1 MNIKPKKK
9 KEQVSDSIALNK
21 QSANKQSAPQQ
32 SYSRSIPK
40 KEAVSKRVSAQR
52 QAATQPSRT
61 NTYSQNRQS
70 SNWKWY
76 SGATPTARETY
87 AQMYRTANGDRA
99 KFEELEGL
107 YAQERAT
114 IGSPIYNPYTEAT
127 NYKAIQGLADL
138 GVDMSGGVTQEW
150 LNQNIGLL
158 GDKRTTTTGYNA
170 AAPTKKSSAAENAAY
185 WYQTLQNAEE
195 RTQAAE
201 TENAQLA
208 ADVKYWV
215 DRGYSDKAIIEKIR
229 RDFDS
234 NYKTLSKMDEER
246 NAGSALILNR
256 PIDYSGDDTL
266 YGMIWAARNNDQSG
280 DYFTDAVRY
289 TLGQGNKYQYNAA
302 SEAARDPS
310 NYEGYHPY
318 SMGSTVED
326 WNKLT
331 GLNRIDDEKLEA
343 NRGMLSG
350 TDAQV
355 KAWQNAFEANE
366 NSKQAT
372 EQLAALDAWVD
383 QQARRGKTADEIIA
397 MLDSYIDPADGKPDS
412 NYSVLAKM
420 EKARKMGSYIP
431 MGDSLN
437 FTLPQYREHVRD
449 VVNSYGDLDGAEVN
463 EAEAE
468 KNPANY
474 EKYNPYVSSTVDD
487 WSKLTNGAPI
497 DDETLE
503 ANRGMLAGPED
514 EAKAWRN
521 AYKAREN
528 GKQASAQLAALDEW
542 VDTRINRGKTAD
554 EIIAELDGLIDPSA
568 EDGNP
573 DSDYSMLAKMEKARK
588 TGESI
593 LMDGSVDFTL
603 PNYRASIVERVQARD
618 AELAETARQEARANG
633 AASDW
638 TNFWT
643 GSIGDEADK
652 VLDIPA
658 QKDSGD
664 MLREY
669 IRRNYGVD
677 VASFT
682 DEELK
687 AWDDARKATINA
699 KNLGESREAAEAK
712 SYELMEMASALA
724 ESDRAK
730 AYSAEARPA
739 NADVAA
745 IAEIVP
751 KAVAPAYDPKKSI
764 AYTSVYGDGSE
775 PREGMADMNA
785 TPQRYEIGA
794 GGGGE
799 EPEVERGS
807 EDATPRSPE
816 SEAYMA
822 MCSGGQWDA
831 TAYRWAM
838 NRSTNP
844 DGLRAELING
854 IEQIRRGNISPDEAG
869 LAGSWYNEFEH
880 LFSGYDTQW
889 VATNSIMGASRRA
902 YDPRD
907 DYGEALG
914 GALKSAASAFNN
926 GDNGALTEDEYTGIM
941 LDLSRMTEIVDG
953 VSEDVGQRGSATS
966 DMLVQELN
974 LTGAIADVQARIDSA
989 VQQKNTEDA
998 QLAEAGYSSTRN
1010 ALTAMFDGEIDQ
1022 EQQATLAQAQY
1033 TEISEAA
1040 KDDAVYNEMQDAINL
1055 SLDYNTLADRGYIP
1069 NARYGLEA
1077 DTEITAKA
1085 DAYASGVKALARA
1098 KLDQDMKYATAAGMT
1113 LEEYYQAYSKA
1124 AKTGESLIADA
1135 EREYNEAWGIDFKGS
1150 VQAILEANMRIAQ
1163 GEAPQAETAAQ
1174 EQSAKEDGEIGVYG
1188 DIALGID
1195 QGMRGID
1202 KGLLAIVNNLSEP
1215 EVNSPATR
1223 EILIKQ
1229 YDGDAKKRRSDLLEM
1244 VEAMPDVPYKEELRV
1259 RIETT
1264 PDIWSIGDN
1273 KLSTWSR
1280 GQIQAADADM
1290 QAIGE
1295 LVERYGTSA
1304 DKYVMQAA
1312 SGVASSTTL
1321 MAGSALASAGFVPF
1335 LGEGLGNLA
1344 GSIVA
1349 AIPEGSEMT
1358 YDLRDQG
1365 VDTDAAFYAGLAYT
1379 IFSGAT
1385 EDLMDI
1391 GYNASAK
1398 GRYAMRE
1405 MFNEG
1410 FWHTWRTN
1418 PKIAARASAAI
1429 LASFAGNA
1437 LGEGAQEA
1445 VQSLGGSMLE
1455 NIATGKPL
1463 LSESDFEAALGEGI
1477 AALPSSAILG
1487 LAGGGYIE
1495 ANPYIDEHGNM
1506 LTYAEAKAMPD
1517 FDGTVANNV
1526 IEHQTT
1532 QQAVQDAS
1540 ADLNALIQSSEYQA
1554 VQQTQV
1560 EADTAMQ
1567 QAQQAEAEAQNT
1579 RQRERALSDQLQTAT
1594 DEMLAADVVTEEMTD
1609 NIAALSEAL
1618 PEATNARIEAERKAA
1633 ELTAV
1638 AAEVSQR
1645 AEATAN
1651 AIQAQYTQIM
1661 ETAKSNARQ
1670 FVLDRFFHGAT
1681 AEQRAVY
1688 ENYLEKTAEL
1698 TEAKSQL
1705 YNAKIAA
1712 EKYGAIADSKYGSA
1726 AQTAYGRALN
1736 IVDRLSDEVAALN
1749 EQADA
1754 LYDAKYEAIPDAE
1767 TDAEFAKAEARSY
1780 AEKAAQEAQADPMN
1794 VRKQM
1799 AADLAAKRL
1808 QSETAAAELAGK
1820 TADIAARL
1828 ESRDSATRQAALTEY
1843 KTLLDQANTTAQA
1856 TEAAQQQYAATD
1868 RTQTELNE
1876 AIADFKQYTNTDLTV
1891 DGAPKHDAAVAA
1903 YERLQNALRDAD
1915 IADAQNELARVTELL
1930 TADNADTQQAF
1941 TEAGSR
1947 LNELLQAKD
1956 SYTGETSAAR
1966 QAAVATALQNGG
1978 LEQLQRAINS
1988 HERADVI
1995 QTLSGIAVQSQ
2006 ENARALRTL
2015 AGIQDTTAQ
2024 LTVKGDTGAT
2034 GQPGLT
2040 RAYAE
2045 SSVKLNDDQKTQM
2058 QILDAFAKDA
2068 NIEIV
2073 VHPTVSTVEGAVN
2086 GAYIEGNVIHIGLDA
2101 IDQGYVQAGFHGTVH
2116 WIAQNAQTNPD
2127 AYSGLEQTVFDAL
2140 RENGADIDSL
2150 VRQRIE
2156 QYAQNGVNIS
2166 EQAAREEIVAE
2177 SCGMVLTDKQNMLK
2191 FAQEHKSAFQ
2201 AVMDGF
2207 VRFWEK
2213 LKSIAVSIGNK
2224 NQRAE
2229 MQALLGKDSALQ
2241 KIYDNFMAAAKETG
2255 STIIDPQIQE
2265 EAAQSYE
2272 FDASETMQNVQ
2283 DDAANEAQYSLN
2295 LDSQLADAAIKKNAK
2310 LKDGQKNVSDET
2322 LQAARQIRTELQQFM
2337 LENADNLHLPED
2349 KLGQTVFSNSS
2360 YGKTVENSL
2369 ICPRTMALDYLM
2381 DEISDTLG
2389 RPLTVA
2395 EQTYIS
2401 QDVIG
2406 MAQLKEPQC
2415 AYCYVAADR
2424 AAYREYL
2431 GDYINQRDAVL
2442 EKYRSGSMTRDA
2454 LYADFLNGRK
2464 DTPNMRN
2471 RFDMWLANEDS
2482 GAQVLSSADLAN
2494 IDKLTDLE
2502 ASQYAGIKTGE
2513 APLASVIS
2521 DADNFKAQLVDAMQ
2535 YTQAASWAK
2544 KRVKYAAYDGSIL
2557 KIPRRTVDKLNSMYG
2572 LRFYSFSDASPAY
2585 ALENMQMINDAAVMG
2600 FKGLGY
2606 TKVAWWADMVAESG
2620 MNVNVSVFG
2629 HEINGQIVEDNLMG
2643 ASWQDVQA
2651 LRERHPNVGAVFV
2664 ATNDNLVDWALAQDW
2679 IDVVI
2684 PYHLVRT
2691 GKVVADILN
2700 YTNYTDVSGDKK
2712 TDAWDKHSNVASISA
2727 AMHNND
2733 MQTYLQLCEE
2743 NNLTPR
2749 FEKWINNPNYMKLV
2763 NETRQ
2768 SVTESKAMQP
2778 ITSQG
2783 ALDVAKRELNTMAEN
2798 GGFYV
2803 PIGGSQER
2811 ASELAGEL
2819 AQKVQNGDYER
2830 ASYSMNPS
2838 VLSDMQQRDTE
2849 SAINYLA
2856 GQLVDNGPR
2865 AAEIAK
2871 ALANMNQSA
2880 STGRETQGIRR
2891 DMGIFRKDR
2900 SSATQ
2905 QNQRGDVQ
2913 NPIQI
2918 MRDLTDSIQVGYNPG
2933 GQMSANGAR
2942 VNSNVMGF
2950 YNERARAI
2958 TTRTSEAGDLAIG
2971 LHEFGHAAQARLENL
2986 HANDAMLNALPTT
2999 VKQNYAQAELDG
3011 EAVAEFV
3018 VDYMYGRDRA
3028 VATAGE
3034 EYVRD
3039 FERQMRSDPELLK
3052 AVTRGRDQVTLWN
3065 TADTGTKIR
3074 AMMSETSAHKQRK
3087 GGISNLLS
3095 EINRQVFDYMA
3106 PAKQVSDELY
3116 EAAQWSASASK
3127 RAEVVLTQN
3136 LIDPEGNIVGE
3147 SLSQRLADAGA
3158 TQEMYRDVAEY
3169 ALARH
3174 AIDRDR
3180 AGKPVFDVHEITAQD
3195 LRNYVT
3201 DVEAKHPEVV
3211 RAADAMVGF
3220 WQDFFD
3226 AWMVQTG
3233 MVDQSTV
3240 DTMRQMYPN
3249 YVPTFRV
3256 MDENFGKK
3264 NGAGSSF
3271 TLRAAKQGGSSLEV
3285 INPIYGITRMTQQV
3299 VNTVSQNQVA
3309 RIFHEAMQQGDF
3321 GWLATREAAD
3331 MRAVNVDTSKA
3342 GYALAD
3348 LYENLTAS
3356 GADVD
3361 PTAFEDFYDTLAS
3374 MRQSWTNPGWNKGA
3388 NVISGVDAD
3397 GKRFF
3402 YKIKDKGMYELL
3414 SGSANTMVLGSKLIV
3429 NAKNTF
3435 TRLTTSSNPFFALK
3449 NAARDFQVSVN
3460 TGTWAVTYV
3469 DGAVKWARA
3478 FHEALHN
3485 SKEFAEWRNMGG
3497 GEHTRLSSETGAKT
3511 RQLVDT
3517 LFKSQRRVT
3526 PSKIKDALI
3535 QTVTLEKFNNL
3546 IENTSRFAEYRFG
3559 RHDTSTFEGRREA
3572 FMASQDVTTNFATHG
3587 ASALLRGINRIVPF
3601 CNATMQGLSKDINII
3616 KNAFNKDGSV
3626 RARSWEAIGKTALNV
3641 GLTAALQA
3649 ALIGAFSGGDDDRT
3663 KEEYG
3668 ILSEE
3673 MSAGNLIIP
3682 IPKWLI
3688 GISGFDRPYIR
3699 IPIAQGPLTRSI
3711 YAAGLQIMSDVA
3723 NMDEMS
3729 VDMHRTAQA
3738 ILRDSLPDGSIF
3750 QALIDAKYNKTWD
3763 GRNIVSDYV
3772 LKRSVPNQYN
3782 NDTLEVF
3789 KTVSKWLYGAGIEI
3803 SPAVMQYVTEQ
3814 YTGFVGKLIIPMLS
3828 GNRYTGER
3836 SFEQSLK
3843 NLGYSILKNYT
3854 IDPLTS
3860 TDLTNDYSAA
3870 KTIATAIQYDAQN
3883 GDPVLA
3889 LSDLLTDAEREEA
3902 IEIATKLQ
3910 KKGGVFYDADREIKE
3925 YWGEISNIRQSDLT
3939 DAEKGQQIR
3948 EIRYDIDKVME
3959 AALAD
3964 WEEYKMYYIDH
3975 DTLAIAAT
3983 EAIRKGRP

>member
-21 QSANKQSAPQQ
+21 QSAPQQ
-32 SYSRSIPK
+32 SYSRSMPK

-52 QAATQPSRT
+52 RAATQPSRT

-138 GVDMSGGVTQEW
+138 GIDMSGGVTQEW

-158 GDKRTTTTGYNA
+158 GDKRTTATGYNA
-170 AAPTKKSSAAENAAY
+170 APPTSKSTATNDVAY

-208 ADVKYWV
+208 ADIKYWV

-331 GLNRIDDEKLEA
+331 GLNRIDDETLEA

-372 EQLAALDAWVD
+372 EQLAALDEWT
-383 QQARRGKTADEIIA
+383 QKQIERGKSADEIIA

-412 NYSVLAKM
+412 DYATLAKM
-420 EKARKMGSYIP
+420 EKARKMGSYIS
-431 MGDSLN
+431 MGDSID
-437 FTLPQYREHVRD
+437 FTLPQYREKIRAAVQQR
-449 VVNSYGDLDGAEVN
+449 
-463 EAEAE
+463 
-468 KNPANY
+468 
-474 EKYNPYVSSTVDD
+474 
-487 WSKLTNGAPI
+487 
-497 DDETLE
+497 DDE
-503 ANRGMLAGPED
+503 AA
-514 EAKAWRN
+514 
-521 AYKAREN
+521 
-528 GKQASAQLAALDEW
+528 QA
-542 VDTRINRGKTAD
+542 
-554 EIIAELDGLIDPSA
+554 AE
-568 EDGNP
+568 E
-573 DSDYSMLAKMEKARK
+573 
-588 TGESI
+588 
-593 LMDGSVDFTL
+593 
-603 PNYRASIVERVQARD
+603 QAIKD
-618 AELAETARQEARANG
+618 G
-633 AASDW
+633 AASGW
-638 TNFWT
+638 SAFWT
-643 GSIGDEADK
+643 GSVGEESDK
-652 VLDIPA
+652 VLKSKNPDA
-658 QKDSGD
+658 KGSLHEY
-664 MLREY
+664 MRE
-669 IRRNYGVD
+669 NYGVD
-677 VASFT
+677 ADDFT
-682 DEELK
+682 YEELEK
-687 AWDDARKATINA
+687 WSAA
-699 KNLGESREAAEAK
+699 REATRAAKDKPSQEARENAEMLSNEAMKMAK
-712 SYELMEMASALA
+712 GIA
-724 ESDRAK
+724 ESDRAHEYK
-730 AYSAEARPA
+730 EETQPA
-739 NADVAA
+739 PETAAQTNVDTSLLADVVPEAA
-745 IAEIVP
+745 AH
-751 KAVAPAYDPKKSI
+751 AYDPKKSV
-764 AYTSVYGDGSE
+764 AYASVYGDGSE

-794 GGGGE
+794 GGGGA
-799 EPEVERGS
+799 PEVKRGS

-822 MCSGGQWDA
+822 MCSGGQWDS

-941 LDLSRMTEIVDG
+941 LDLSRMAEIVDG
-953 VSEDVGQRGSATS
+953 VSEDVGQRGGATS

-1040 KDDAVYNEMQDAINL
+1040 KDDAVYGEMQNAINL
-1055 SLDYNTLADRGYIP
+1055 SLNYNTLADRGYIP

-1113 LEEYYQAYSKA
+1113 LEEYYQAYPKA

-1135 EREYNEAWGIDFKGS
+1135 EREYNEAWGVDFKGS
-1150 VQAILEANMRIAQ
+1150 VQAILEVNMRIAQ
-1163 GEAPQAETAAQ
+1163 GEAPQAETTAQ

-1244 VEAMPDVPYKEELRV
+1244 VEAMPDVPYKEELRA

-1365 VDTDAAFYAGLAYT
+1365 VDADAAFYAGLAYT

-1445 VQSLGGSMLE
+1445 VQSLGGSMLK

-1506 LTYAEAKAMPD
+1506 LSYAEAKAMPD

-1618 PEATNARIEAERKAA
+1618 PEATNARIEAERKTA

-1681 AEQRAVY
+1681 EEQRAAY
-1688 ENYLEKTAEL
+1688 ESYLEKTAEL

-1705 YNAKIAA
+1705 RNAKIAA

-1767 TDAEFAKAEARSY
+1767 TDAEFVKAEARSY

-1808 QSETAAAELAGK
+1808 QSATAAAELAGK

-1843 KTLLDQANTTAQA
+1843 KALLDQANTTAQA

-1868 RTQTELNE
+1868 RTQAELNE
-1876 AIADFKQYTNTDLTV
+1876 AIADFKQYTNADLTV

-1941 TEAGSR
+1941 TEAGNR

-1978 LEQLQRAINS
+1978 LEQLQQAINS
-1988 HERADVI
+1988 HERADVM
-1995 QTLSGIAVQSQ
+1995 QTLSGIAAQSQ

-2045 SSVKLNDDQKTQM
+2045 SSVKLNGDQKTQM
-2058 QILDAFAKDA
+2058 QILDAFAKDS
-2068 NIEIV
+2068 NLEIV
-2073 VHPTVSTVEGAVN
+2073 VHPSVSTVEGAVN

-2101 IDQGYVQAGFHGTVH
+2101 IDQGYVQAGFHEAVH

-2177 SCGMVLTDKQNMLK
+2177 SCGMVLTDAQNMLK

-2201 AVMDGF
+2201 AVMDKF
-2207 VRFWEK
+2207 IQFWEK
-2213 LKSIAVSIGNK
+2213 LKSIAASIGNK
-2224 NQRAE
+2224 NQRTE
-2229 MQALLGKDSALQ
+2229 MQTLLGKDSALQ

-2255 STIIDPQIQE
+2255 TLMQARLSEALAMQQAGTAQPEVQEVPHIHIDQYEDSNMDTKATEPFFNAHRADSDSWARACAYGMAEYILNDVQESLPGERIYVPNMYAANDGPSSSVYGGGRLGQKRQTTSLIATYKDSYGWTWSQMEQYLSEFADAMADNGNLKNTKTMRRVEMMVDDALTNGYTDLRNRRINPSIDYVEWKAGLDGSLQNGVEKLTDMDGVAFLEAVMGE
-2265 EAAQSYE
+2265 EASGMNSIRDFE
-2272 FDASETMQNVQ
+2272 GQNE
-2283 DDAANEAQYSLN
+2283 EAKYSLN
-2295 LDSQLADAAIKKNAK
+2295 KSF
-2310 LKDGQKNVSDET
+2310 EE
-2322 LQAARQIRTELQQFM
+2322 QIEELQNGTFPRNDHLYVMDTPQALIEAGLDQLPILMTQKHANSVMQASGTDNVNYHGLGKNGMSALPQAIANSALVIRAPGYNDRVIAFTDM
-2337 LENADNLHLPED
+2337 KDNNGNTIIAPIVLDVRGRWNNATINANLLA
-2349 KLGQTVFSNSS
+2349 TA
-2360 YGKTVENSL
+2360 YGKNNIKNML
-2369 ICPRTMALDYLM
+2369 I
-2381 DEISDTLG
+2381 
-2389 RPLTVA
+2389 
-2395 EQTYIS
+2395 
-2401 QDVIG
+2401 
-2406 MAQLKEPQC
+2406 
-2415 AYCYVAADR
+2415 
-2424 AAYREYL
+2424 
-2431 GDYINQRDAVL
+2431 NAVMKN
-2442 EKYRSGSMTRDA
+2442 EV
-2454 LYADFLNGRK
+2454 LYADKKRSYELGQSVGVQFPKKLAELASSRSIRDFAPDVNTSEKFSLNTG
-2464 DTPNMRN
+2464 
-2471 RFDMWLANEDS
+2471 
-2482 GAQVLSSADLAN
+2482 V
-2494 IDKLTDLE
+2494 LE
-2502 ASQYAGIKTGE
+2502 A
-2513 APLASVIS
+2513 
-2521 DADNFKAQLVDAMQ
+2521 
-2535 YTQAASWAK
+2535 
-2544 KRVKYAAYDGSIL
+2544 
-2557 KIPRRTVDKLNSMYG
+2557 
-2572 LRFYSFSDASPAY
+2572 
-2585 ALENMQMINDAAVMG
+2585 
-2600 FKGLGY
+2600 
-2606 TKVAWWADMVAESG
+2606 
-2620 MNVNVSVFG
+2620 
-2629 HEINGQIVEDNLMG
+2629 
-2643 ASWQDVQA
+2643 
-2651 LRERHPNVGAVFV
+2651 
-2664 ATNDNLVDWALAQDW
+2664 
-2679 IDVVI
+2679 
-2684 PYHLVRT
+2684 
-2691 GKVVADILN
+2691 
-2700 YTNYTDVSGDKK
+2700 
-2712 TDAWDKHSNVASISA
+2712 
-2727 AMHNND
+2727 
-2733 MQTYLQLCEE
+2733 
-2743 NNLTPR
+2743 
-2749 FEKWINNPNYMKLV
+2749 
-2763 NETRQ
+2763 
-2768 SVTESKAMQP
+2768 
-2778 ITSQG
+2778 
-2783 ALDVAKRELNTMAEN
+2783 
-2798 GGFYV
+2798 
-2803 PIGGSQER
+2803 
-2811 ASELAGEL
+2811 
-2819 AQKVQNGDYER
+2819 QN
-2830 ASYSMNPS
+2830 
-2838 VLSDMQQRDTE
+2838 QRDTE

-2871 ALANMNQSA
+2871 ALSGMQQTSEAIPGIQRNMNMGNNYRSDRNATRQDQVQ
-2880 STGRETQGIRR
+2880 RE
-2891 DMGIFRKDR
+2891 
-2900 SSATQ
+2900 
-2905 QNQRGDVQ
+2905 NLQ
-2913 NPIQI
+2913 NPVQI
-2918 MRDLTDSIQVGYNPG
+2918 IRDLTDSIRAGYNPG
-2933 GQMSANGAR
+2933 GQMSTYGKR
-2942 VNSNVMGF
+2942 VAKNTMGF
-2950 YNERARAI
+2950 YNQRARAI
-2958 TTRTSEAGDLAIG
+2958 TTRTTEAGDLAIG
-2971 LHEFGHAAQARLENL
+2971 LHEFGHAAHARLEGLQATDEMIN
-2986 HANDAMLNALPTT
+2986 AMPSYFQQLYTRD
-2999 VKQNYAQAELDG
+2999 ELAG

-3018 VDYMYGRDRA
+3018 VDYMYDRN
-3028 VATAGE
+3028 TAIAKAGTE
-3034 EYVRD
+3034 FVRD
-3039 FERQMRSDPELLK
+3039 FEQRMRADPDLLK
-3052 AVTRGRDQVTLWN
+3052 AVTRGRDQVEMWR
-3065 TADTGTKIR
+3065 TADVGSKIG
-3074 AMMSETSAHKQRK
+3074 AMMSETSTYKQRK
-3087 GGISNLLS
+3087 GGIKNLLS

-3106 PAKQVSDELY
+3106 PAKQVNNKLY

-3127 RAEVVLTQN
+3127 RADVVLTQT
-3136 LIDPEGNIVGE
+3136 LIDSKGNVAGA
-3147 SLSQRLADAGA
+3147 SLSQRLAENGV
-3158 TQEMYRDVAEY
+3158 TQENMPEVTKFL
-3169 ALARH
+3169 LARH
-3174 AIDRDR
+3174 ALDRDR
-3180 AGKPVFDVHEITAQD
+3180 TGKPIFDQHEISQSE
-3195 LRNYVT
+3195 LRDYVNET
-3201 DVEAKHPEVV
+3201 IANRPDIVKGANSVV
-3211 RAADAMVGF
+3211 DF
-3220 WQDFFD
+3220 WKDFFD
-3226 AWMVQTG
+3226 VWMVETG
-3233 MVDQSTV
+3233 LVQKSVVDN
-3240 DTMRQMYPN
+3240 MRKLYPN
-3249 YVPTFRV
+3249 YVPTMRV
-3256 MDENFGKK
+3256 MDENYGKK
-3264 NGAGSSF
+3264 NGAGSTF
-3271 TLRAAKQGGSSLEV
+3271 TLRGAKEGGSSLEIV
-3285 INPIYGITRMTQQV
+3285 NPIYSIVQMTQQI
-3299 VNTVSQNQVA
+3299 VNTVSQNQVMQE
-3309 RIFHEAMQQGDF
+3309 FHKAMQQGGF
-3321 GWLATREAAD
+3321 GWLATREIAD
-3331 MRAVNVDTSKA
+3331 MRVTNIDTSRAQSK
-3342 GYALAD
+3342 LAEM
-3348 LYENLTAS
+3348 YVEM
-3356 GADVD
+3356 ADANPDID
-3361 PTAFEDFYDTLAS
+3361 PTSFAEMFDILNG
-3374 MRQSWTNPGWNKGA
+3374 MQQKWTNTGWNKGA
-3388 NVISGVDAD
+3388 NVVSGVDAS

-3402 YKIKDKGMYELL
+3402 YRIKDKGLYELL
-3414 SGSANTMVLGSKLIV
+3414 SGSANTMTNGLELIR
-3429 NAKNTF
+3429 NAKNAF
-3435 TRLTTSSNPFFALK
+3435 TKLTTGSNPLFALK

-3460 TGTWAVTYV
+3460 TGTWAVSYA
-3469 DGAVKWARA
+3469 DGAAKWART
-3478 FHEALHN
+3478 FFDVVTGSEV
-3485 SKEFAEWRNMGG
+3485 SREYQRMGG
-3497 GEHTRLSSETGAKT
+3497 GEHNRFTTESNAKT
-3511 RQLVDT
+3511 KKL
-3517 LFKSQRRVT
+3517 L
-3526 PSKIKDALI
+3526 DALLKSEKKITPKKVMQAAI
-3535 QTVTLEKFNNL
+3535 QTMTLEQFNNAV
-3546 IENTSRFAEYRFG
+3546 ETTSRLAEYKYG
-3559 RHDTSTFEGRREA
+3559 RHDRSTFEGRREA
-3572 FMASQDVTTNFATHG
+3572 FMASQEVTTNFAKHG
-3587 ASALLRGINRIVPF
+3587 ASAAMRAINSIVPF
-3601 CNATMQGLSKDINII
+3601 CNATMQGLAKDASII
-3616 KNAFNKDGSV
+3616 KNAFNKDGSI

-3649 ALIGAFSGGDDDRT
+3649 ALIGAFSGGDDDDRT
-3663 KEEYG
+3663 QEEYG
-3668 ILSEE
+3668 MLSEE
-3673 MSAGNLIIP
+3673 MRTGNLIIP
-3682 IPKWLI
+3682 IPKALI
-3688 GISGFDRPYIR
+3688 GSTGFDRPYVR

-3738 ILRDSLPDGSIF
+3738 ILQDSLPDGSIF
-3750 QALIDAKYNKTWD
+3750 QTLIDAKYNKTWYD
-3763 GRNIVSDYV
+3763 SNIVSDYV

-3782 NDTLEVF
+3782 SDTLEVF
-3789 KTVSKWLYGAGIEI
+3789 KSISKGLYGMGIEV

-3843 NLGYSILKNYT
+3843 NLGYSVLKNYT

-3870 KTIATAIQYDAQN
+3870 KTTATAIQYDAQN

-3902 IEIATKLQ
+3902 IETATKLQ

-3925 YWGEISNIRQSDLT
+3925 YWGDISNIRQSDLT
-3939 DAEKGQQIR
+3939 DAEKAQQIR
-3948 EIRYDIDKVME
+3948 EIRYEIDKVME

-3975 DTLAIAAT
+3975 DTLAIAAA

>member
-1 MNIKPKKK
+1 MIVKLKKK
-9 KEQVSDSIALNK
+9 KEQVPNSIALNK

-32 SYSRSIPK
+32 SYSRSMPK

-52 QAATQPSRT
+52 QAATQPIRT
-61 NTYSQNRQS
+61 NAYSQNRQS

-138 GVDMSGGVTQEW
+138 GIDMSGGVTQEW

-158 GDKRTTTTGYNA
+158 GDKRTTATGYNA

-185 WYQTLQNAEE
+185 WYQTLYNAEE

-208 ADVKYWV
+208 ADIKYWV

-331 GLNRIDDEKLEA
+331 GLNRIDDETLEA

-372 EQLAALDAWVD
+372 EQLAALDEWT
-383 QQARRGKTADEIIA
+383 QKQIERGKSADEIIA

-412 NYSVLAKM
+412 DYATLAKM
-420 EKARKMGSYIP
+420 EKARKMGSYIS
-431 MGDSLN
+431 MGDSID
-437 FTLPQYREHVRD
+437 FTLPQYREKIR
-449 VVNSYGDLDGAEVN
+449 
-463 EAEAE
+463 
-468 KNPANY
+468 
-474 EKYNPYVSSTVDD
+474 
-487 WSKLTNGAPI
+487 
-497 DDETLE
+497 
-503 ANRGMLAGPED
+503 
-514 EAKAWRN
+514 
-521 AYKAREN
+521 
-528 GKQASAQLAALDEW
+528 AA
-542 VDTRINRGKTAD
+542 
-554 EIIAELDGLIDPSA
+554 
-568 EDGNP
+568 
-573 DSDYSMLAKMEKARK
+573 
-588 TGESI
+588 
-593 LMDGSVDFTL
+593 
-603 PNYRASIVERVQARD
+603 VQQRD
-618 AELAETARQEARANG
+618 AEAAQAAEEQAIKDG
-633 AASDW
+633 AASGW
-638 TNFWT
+638 SAFWT
-643 GSIGDEADK
+643 GSVGEESDK
-652 VLDIPA
+652 VLKSKNPDA
-658 QKDSGD
+658 KGSLHEY
-664 MLREY
+664 MRE
-669 IRRNYGVD
+669 NYGVD
-677 VASFT
+677 ADDFT
-682 DEELK
+682 YEELEK
-687 AWDDARKATINA
+687 WSAA
-699 KNLGESREAAEAK
+699 REATRAAKDKPSQEARENAEMLSNEAMKMAK
-712 SYELMEMASALA
+712 GIA
-724 ESDRAK
+724 ESDRAHEYK
-730 AYSAEARPA
+730 EETQPA
-739 NADVAA
+739 PETAAQTNVDTSLLADVVPEAA
-745 IAEIVP
+745 AH
-751 KAVAPAYDPKKSI
+751 AYDPKKSV
-764 AYTSVYGDGSE
+764 AYASVYGDGSE

-794 GGGGE
+794 GGGGA
-799 EPEVERGS
+799 PEVKRGS

-822 MCSGGQWDA
+822 MCSGGQWDS

-941 LDLSRMTEIVDG
+941 LDLSRMAEIVDG
-953 VSEDVGQRGSATS
+953 VSEDVGQRGGATS

-1040 KDDAVYNEMQDAINL
+1040 KDDAVYGEMQNAINL
-1055 SLDYNTLADRGYIP
+1055 SLNYNTLADRGYIP

-1113 LEEYYQAYSKA
+1113 LEEYYQAYPKA

-1135 EREYNEAWGIDFKGS
+1135 EREYNEAWGVDFKGS
-1150 VQAILEANMRIAQ
+1150 VQAILEVNMRIAQ
-1163 GEAPQAETAAQ
+1163 GEAPQAETTAQ

-1244 VEAMPDVPYKEELRV
+1244 VEAMPDVPYKEELRA

-1365 VDTDAAFYAGLAYT
+1365 VDADAAFYAGLAYT

-1437 LGEGAQEA
+1437 LGEGTQEA
-1445 VQSLGGSMLE
+1445 VQSLGGSMLK

-1487 LAGGGYIE
+1487 FAGGGYIE

-1506 LTYAEAKAMPD
+1506 LSYAEAKAMPD

-1540 ADLNALIQSSEYQA
+1540 ADLNALIQSSEYQT
-1554 VQQTQV
+1554 VQQTQA

-1633 ELTAV
+1633 ELTAA

-1645 AEATAN
+1645 AEATAS

-1681 AEQRAVY
+1681 SEQRAAY
-1688 ENYLEKTAEL
+1688 ESYLEKTAEL

-1705 YNAKIAA
+1705 RNAKIAA
-1712 EKYGAIADSKYGSA
+1712 EKYGAIAASKYGSA

-1754 LYDAKYEAIPDAE
+1754 LYDAKYEAIPDVE
-1767 TDAEFAKAEARSY
+1767 TDAEFARTEARSY

-1876 AIADFKQYTNTDLTV
+1876 AITDFKQYTNTDLTV

-1930 TADNADTQQAF
+1930 TADDADTQQAF
-1941 TEAGSR
+1941 TEAGNR

-1966 QAAVATALQNGG
+1966 QAAVATALQTGG
-1978 LEQLQRAINS
+1978 LEQLQQAINS
-1988 HERADVI
+1988 RERAEVV
-1995 QTLSGIAVQSQ
+1995 QTLNSIAAESQ

-2015 AGIQDTTAQ
+2015 AGMQATTAQ

-2045 SSVKLNDDQKTQM
+2045 SSVKLNGDQKTQM
-2058 QILDAFAKDA
+2058 QILDAFAKDS

-2073 VHPTVSTVEGAVN
+2073 VHPSVSTVEGAVN

-2101 IDQGYVQAGFHGTVH
+2101 IDQGYVQAGFHEAVH

-2140 RENGADIDSL
+2140 RENGADVDSL

-2177 SCGMVLTDKQNMLK
+2177 SCGMVLTDEANMLK
-2191 FAQEHKSAFQ
+2191 FAQEHKPAFR
-2201 AVMDGF
+2201 AVMDRF
-2207 VRFWEK
+2207 IQFWEK
-2213 LKSIAVSIGNK
+2213 LKSIAASIGNK
-2224 NQRAE
+2224 NQRTE
-2229 MQALLGKDSALQ
+2229 MQTLLGKDSALQ

-2255 STIIDPQIQE
+2255 TLMQARLSEASGMNSIRDFEGQNE
-2265 EAAQSYE
+2265 EAK
-2272 FDASETMQNVQ
+2272 
-2283 DDAANEAQYSLN
+2283 YSLN
-2295 LDSQLADAAIKKNAK
+2295 QVGTDAFKNWFGDWQNDPENASKVVNEDGTPKVVYHGTARADRVGWEFRPDRATSGPMAFFTDSEEIANNYARDKSDTSLAYEDGDGSYRQQFRVKIENQWGSRDIPIAQAWGYLPMDVRKDIEKRAGHITFDDDADQIIY
-2310 LKDGQKNVSDET
+2310 DKNVDYGSGGFRDNLRRNKGNVIGALIDEW
-2322 LQAARQIRTELQQFM
+2322 LESGNLFGQEADFMQVLDMAGISQALIDRGLQQPYYKDPNYRDEKTYAVYMNLRNPFDTATADSA
-2337 LENADNLHLPED
+2337 LAESIEQWWSKQDQDKYERVSANADQWDKNNYSVERWLDNLRYDVKNGTTHAWT
-2349 KLGQTVFSNSS
+2349 TVPDAI
-2360 YGKTVENSL
+2360 T
-2369 ICPRTMALDYLM
+2369 DYLK
-2381 DEISDTLG
+2381 
-2389 RPLTVA
+2389 
-2395 EQTYIS
+2395 EQ
-2401 QDVIG
+2401 G
-2406 MAQLKEPQC
+2406 
-2415 AYCYVAADR
+2415 
-2424 AAYREYL
+2424 
-2431 GDYINQRDAVL
+2431 
-2442 EKYRSGSMTRDA
+2442 
-2454 LYADFLNGRK
+2454 
-2464 DTPNMRN
+2464 
-2471 RFDMWLANEDS
+2471 
-2482 GAQVLSSADLAN
+2482 
-2494 IDKLTDLE
+2494 
-2502 ASQYAGIKTGE
+2502 
-2513 APLASVIS
+2513 
-2521 DADNFKAQLVDAMQ
+2521 
-2535 YTQAASWAK
+2535 
-2544 KRVKYAAYDGSIL
+2544 YDGIQDTGG
-2557 KIPRRTVDKLNSMYG
+2557 KMGGDIHTVYIPFSSNQIKSAVD
-2572 LRFYSFSDASPAY
+2572 
-2585 ALENMQMINDAAVMG
+2585 
-2600 FKGLGY
+2600 
-2606 TKVAWWADMVAESG
+2606 
-2620 MNVNVSVFG
+2620 
-2629 HEINGQIVEDNLMG
+2629 
-2643 ASWQDVQA
+2643 
-2651 LRERHPNVGAVFV
+2651 NVGTF
-2664 ATNDNLVDWALAQDW
+2664 
-2679 IDVVI
+2679 
-2684 PYHLVRT
+2684 
-2691 GKVVADILN
+2691 
-2700 YTNYTDVSGDKK
+2700 
-2712 TDAWDKHSNVASISA
+2712 DAN
-2727 AMHNND
+2727 NND
-2733 MQTYLQLCEE
+2733 I
-2743 NNLTPR
+2743 R
-2749 FEKWINNPNYMKLV
+2749 
-2763 NETRQ
+2763 
-2768 SVTESKAMQP
+2768 
-2778 ITSQG
+2778 
-2783 ALDVAKRELNTMAEN
+2783 
-2798 GGFYV
+2798 
-2803 PIGGSQER
+2803 
-2811 ASELAGEL
+2811 
-2819 AQKVQNGDYER
+2819 
-2830 ASYSMNPS
+2830 YSMNPS
-2838 VLSDMQQRDTE
+2838 VLSKMQQRDTD

-2880 STGRETQGIRR
+2880 STGRATQGIRR

-2918 MRDLTDSIQVGYNPG
+2918 MRDLTDSIRVGYNPG

-3127 RAEVVLTQN
+3127 RADVVLTQN

-3195 LRNYVT
+3195 LRNYVA

-3233 MVDQSTV
+3233 MVNQTTV

-3256 MDENFGKK
+3256 TDENFGKK

-3342 GYALAD
+3342 EYALAD
-3348 LYENLTAS
+3348 LYENLAAG

-3374 MRQSWTNPGWNKGA
+3374 MRQSWTNTGWNKGA

-3460 TGTWAVTYV
+3460 TGTWAVTYA
-3469 DGAVKWARA
+3469 DGAIKWARA
-3478 FHEALHN
+3478 FHEAIHKN
-3485 SKEFAEWRNMGG
+3485 KEFTEWRNMGG

-3616 KNAFNKDGSV
+3616 KNAFSKDGSV

-3649 ALIGAFSGGDDDRT
+3649 ALIGAFSGGDNDDRT

-3668 ILSEE
+3668 MLSEE

-3738 ILRDSLPDGSIF
+3738 ILQDSLPDGSIF
-3750 QALIDAKYNKTWD
+3750 QALIDAKYNRTWY
-3763 GRNIVSDYV
+3763 GSNIVSDYV

-3789 KTVSKWLYGAGIEI
+3789 KGFSKLLYGIGIEV

-3814 YTGFVGKLIIPMLS
+3814 YTGFAGKLIIPMLS

-3860 TDLTNDYSAA
+3860 TDLTNNYSAA

-3948 EIRYDIDKVME
+3948 EIRYDIDKVMK

-3975 DTLAIAAT
+3975 DTLAIAAA

>member
-1 MNIKPKKK
+1 MTIKPKKK

-21 QSANKQSAPQQ
+21 QSAPQQ
-32 SYSRSIPK
+32 SYSRSMPK

-138 GVDMSGGVTQEW
+138 GIDMSGGVTQEW

-208 ADVKYWV
+208 ADIKYWV

-331 GLNRIDDEKLEA
+331 GLNRIDDAALEA

-372 EQLAALDAWVD
+372 EQLAALDEWT
-383 QQARRGKTADEIIA
+383 QKQIERGKSADEIIA

-412 NYSVLAKM
+412 DYSVLAKM
-420 EKARKMGSYIP
+420 EKARKMGSYIS
-431 MGDSLN
+431 MGDSID
-437 FTLPQYREHVRD
+437 FTLPQYREKIRAAVRQR
-449 VVNSYGDLDGAEVN
+449 
-463 EAEAE
+463 
-468 KNPANY
+468 
-474 EKYNPYVSSTVDD
+474 
-487 WSKLTNGAPI
+487 
-497 DDETLE
+497 DDE
-503 ANRGMLAGPED
+503 AA
-514 EAKAWRN
+514 
-521 AYKAREN
+521 
-528 GKQASAQLAALDEW
+528 QA
-542 VDTRINRGKTAD
+542 
-554 EIIAELDGLIDPSA
+554 AE
-568 EDGNP
+568 E
-573 DSDYSMLAKMEKARK
+573 
-588 TGESI
+588 
-593 LMDGSVDFTL
+593 
-603 PNYRASIVERVQARD
+603 QAIKD
-618 AELAETARQEARANG
+618 G
-633 AASDW
+633 AASGW
-638 TNFWT
+638 SAFWT
-643 GSIGDEADK
+643 GSVGEESDK
-652 VLDIPA
+652 VLKSKNPDA
-658 QKDSGD
+658 KGSLHEY
-664 MLREY
+664 MRE
-669 IRRNYGVD
+669 NYGVD
-677 VASFT
+677 ADDFT
-682 DEELK
+682 DEELEK
-687 AWDDARKATINA
+687 WSAA
-699 KNLGESREAAEAK
+699 REATRAAKDKPSQEARENAEMLSNEAMKMAK
-712 SYELMEMASALA
+712 GIA
-724 ESDRAK
+724 ESDRAHEYK
-730 AYSAEARPA
+730 EETQPA
-739 NADVAA
+739 PETAAQTNVDTSLLADV
-745 IAEIVP
+745 VP
-751 KAVAPAYDPKKSI
+751 KAAAPAYDPKKSV
-764 AYTSVYGDGSE
+764 AYASVYGDGSE

-794 GGGGE
+794 GGGGA
-799 EPEVERGS
+799 PEVKRGS
-807 EDATPRSPE
+807 EDAMPRSPE

-953 VSEDVGQRGSATS
+953 VSEDVGQRGGATS

-1040 KDDAVYNEMQDAINL
+1040 KDDAVYGEMQDAINL
-1055 SLDYNTLADRGYIP
+1055 SLNYNTLADRGYIP

-1113 LEEYYQAYSKA
+1113 LEEYYQAYPKA

-1135 EREYNEAWGIDFKGS
+1135 EREYNEAWGVDFKGS

-1163 GEAPQAETAAQ
+1163 GEAPQADTTAQ

-1244 VEAMPDVPYKEELRV
+1244 VEAMPDVPYKEELRA

-1290 QAIGE
+1290 QAISE

-1365 VDTDAAFYAGLAYT
+1365 VDTDAAFWAGLAYMV
-1379 IFSGAT
+1379 FSGAT

-1445 VQSLGGSMLE
+1445 VQSLGGSMLV

-1506 LTYAEAKAMPD
+1506 LSYAEAKAMPD

-1532 QQAVQDAS
+1532 QQAFQDAS
-1540 ADLNALIQSSEYQA
+1540 TDLNALIQSSEYQA
-1554 VQQTQV
+1554 VQQTQA

-1594 DEMLAADVVTEEMTD
+1594 DEMLAADFVTEEMTD

-1618 PEATNARIEAERKAA
+1618 PEATNARVEAERKAA
-1633 ELTAV
+1633 ELTTA

-1645 AEATAN
+1645 AEATAS

-1681 AEQRAVY
+1681 SEQRAAY
-1688 ENYLEKTAEL
+1688 ESYLEKTAEL

-1705 YNAKIAA
+1705 RNAKIAA

-1891 DGAPKHDAAVAA
+1891 EGAPKHDAAVAA

-1930 TADNADTQQAF
+1930 TADDADTQQAF

-1978 LEQLQRAINS
+1978 LEQLQQAINS

-1995 QTLSGIAVQSQ
+1995 QTLSGIAAQSQ

-2045 SSVKLNDDQKTQM
+2045 SSVKLNGDQKTQM

-2073 VHPTVSTVEGAVN
+2073 VHPSVSTVEGAVN

-2101 IDQGYVQAGFHGTVH
+2101 IDQGYVQAGFHEAVH

-2140 RENGADIDSL
+2140 RENGADVDSL

-2177 SCGMVLTDKQNMLK
+2177 SCGIVLTDEANMLK
-2191 FAQEHKSAFQ
+2191 FAQEHKPAFQ
-2201 AVMDGF
+2201 AVMDKF
-2207 VRFWEK
+2207 IQFWKK
-2213 LKSIAVSIGNK
+2213 LKSIAASIGNK
-2224 NQRAE
+2224 NQRTE
-2229 MQALLGKDSALQ
+2229 MQTLLGKDSALQ

-2255 STIIDPQIQE
+2255 VVFGGANAE
-2265 EAAQSYE
+2265 
-2272 FDASETMQNVQ
+2272 NQ
-2283 DDAANEAQYSLN
+2283 DTRYSLN
-2295 LDSQLADAAIKKNAK
+2295 VLP
-2310 LKDGQKNVSDET
+2310 DGQKYVEVDTAQEEFDGKSVKEMQKTAINLIKSMFPSGAMIGTSDEVIVT
-2322 LQAARQIRTELQQFM
+2322 GRTAREYAYPAKRVTNKATFESKMRASAEL
-2337 LENADNLHLPED
+2337 DNLLEAGTYVSFAPDGANNHSHPNTKGFEYYQTTFRVGDDWYSGLVNVRITNDDAKIFYDVTKIKNITESIASRYGNIPHAASLSDKSIVAQNGADVNTPSGHLGE
-2349 KLGQTVFSNSS
+2349 KTSNRD
-2360 YGKTVENSL
+2360 SL
-2369 ICPRTMALDYLM
+2369 SLNT
-2381 DEISDTLG
+2381 G
-2389 RPLTVA
+2389 
-2395 EQTYIS
+2395 
-2401 QDVIG
+2401 
-2406 MAQLKEPQC
+2406 
-2415 AYCYVAADR
+2415 
-2424 AAYREYL
+2424 
-2431 GDYINQRDAVL
+2431 VL
-2442 EKYRSGSMTRDA
+2442 E
-2454 LYADFLNGRK
+2454 
-2464 DTPNMRN
+2464 
-2471 RFDMWLANEDS
+2471 
-2482 GAQVLSSADLAN
+2482 AQN
-2494 IDKLTDLE
+2494 
-2502 ASQYAGIKTGE
+2502 
-2513 APLASVIS
+2513 
-2521 DADNFKAQLVDAMQ
+2521 
-2535 YTQAASWAK
+2535 
-2544 KRVKYAAYDGSIL
+2544 
-2557 KIPRRTVDKLNSMYG
+2557 
-2572 LRFYSFSDASPAY
+2572 
-2585 ALENMQMINDAAVMG
+2585 
-2600 FKGLGY
+2600 
-2606 TKVAWWADMVAESG
+2606 
-2620 MNVNVSVFG
+2620 
-2629 HEINGQIVEDNLMG
+2629 
-2643 ASWQDVQA
+2643 
-2651 LRERHPNVGAVFV
+2651 
-2664 ATNDNLVDWALAQDW
+2664 
-2679 IDVVI
+2679 
-2684 PYHLVRT
+2684 
-2691 GKVVADILN
+2691 
-2700 YTNYTDVSGDKK
+2700 
-2712 TDAWDKHSNVASISA
+2712 
-2727 AMHNND
+2727 
-2733 MQTYLQLCEE
+2733 
-2743 NNLTPR
+2743 
-2749 FEKWINNPNYMKLV
+2749 
-2763 NETRQ
+2763 
-2768 SVTESKAMQP
+2768 
-2778 ITSQG
+2778 
-2783 ALDVAKRELNTMAEN
+2783 
-2798 GGFYV
+2798 
-2803 PIGGSQER
+2803 
-2811 ASELAGEL
+2811 
-2819 AQKVQNGDYER
+2819 
-2830 ASYSMNPS
+2830 
-2838 VLSDMQQRDTE
+2838 QRDTE

-2871 ALANMNQSA
+2871 ALASMNQSA
-2880 STGRETQGIRR
+2880 LTGRETQGIRR

-2958 TTRTSEAGDLAIG
+2958 TTRTSEAGDMAIG

-3018 VDYMYGRDRA
+3018 VDYMYSRDRA
-3028 VATAGE
+3028 VETAGE

-3116 EAAQWSASASK
+3116 EAALWSASASK
-3127 RAEVVLTQN
+3127 RADVVLTQN

-3158 TQEMYRDVAEY
+3158 TQEMYRDIAEY

-3195 LRNYVT
+3195 LRNYVA

-3256 MDENFGKK
+3256 TDENFGKK

-3285 INPIYGITRMTQQV
+3285 INPIYSITRMTQQV

-3342 GYALAD
+3342 EYALAD
-3348 LYENLTAS
+3348 LYENLAAD

-3374 MRQSWTNPGWNKGA
+3374 MRQSWTNTGWNKGA
-3388 NVISGVDAD
+3388 NAISGVDAD

-3402 YKIKDKGMYELL
+3402 YKIKDKGLYELL
-3414 SGSANTMVLGSKLIV
+3414 SGSANTMTNGLELIR
-3429 NAKNTF
+3429 NAKNAF
-3435 TRLTTSSNPFFALK
+3435 TKLTTGSNPLFALK

-3460 TGTWAVTYV
+3460 TGTWAVSYV
-3469 DGAVKWARA
+3469 DGAAKWART
-3478 FHEALHN
+3478 FFDVVTGSEV
-3485 SKEFAEWRNMGG
+3485 SREYQRMGG
-3497 GEHTRLSSETGAKT
+3497 GEHNRFTTESNAKT
-3511 RQLVDT
+3511 KKL
-3517 LFKSQRRVT
+3517 L
-3526 PSKIKDALI
+3526 DALLKSEKKITPKKVMQAAI
-3535 QTVTLEKFNNL
+3535 QTMTLEQFNNAV
-3546 IENTSRFAEYRFG
+3546 ETTSRLAEYKYG
-3559 RHDTSTFEGRREA
+3559 RHDRSTFEGRREA
-3572 FMASQDVTTNFATHG
+3572 FMASQEVTTNFAKHG
-3587 ASALLRGINRIVPF
+3587 ASAAMRAINSIVPF
-3601 CNATMQGLSKDINII
+3601 CNATMQGLAKDASII
-3616 KNAFNKDGSV
+3616 KNAFNKDGSI

-3649 ALIGAFSGGDDDRT
+3649 ALIGAFSGGDNDDRT
-3663 KEEYG
+3663 QEEYG
-3668 ILSEE
+3668 MLSEE
-3673 MSAGNLIIP
+3673 MRTGNLIIP
-3682 IPKWLI
+3682 IPKALI
-3688 GISGFDRPYIR
+3688 GSTGFDRPYVR

-3738 ILRDSLPDGSIF
+3738 ILQDSLPDGSIF
-3750 QALIDAKYNKTWD
+3750 QTLIDAKYNKTWYD
-3763 GRNIVSDYV
+3763 SNIVSDYV

-3782 NDTLEVF
+3782 SDTLEVF
-3789 KTVSKWLYGAGIEI
+3789 KGISKGLYGMGIEV
-3803 SPAVMQYVTEQ
+3803 SPAVMQYVSEQ
-3814 YTGFVGKLIIPMLS
+3814 YTGFAGKLIMPLLS

-3843 NLGYSILKNYT
+3843 NLGYSVLKNYT

-3870 KTIATAIQYDAQN
+3870 KTTATAIQYDAQN

-3902 IEIATKLQ
+3902 IETATKLQ

-3925 YWGEISNIRQSDLT
+3925 YWGDISNIRQSDLT
-3939 DAEKGQQIR
+3939 DAEKAQQIR

>member
-331 GLNRIDDEKLEA
+331 GLNRIDDETLEA

-487 WSKLTNGAPI
+487 WNKLTNGAPI

-652 VLDIPA
+652 VLDIPV
-658 QKDSGD
+658 QKDPGD
-664 MLREY
+664 MLHEY
-669 IRRNYGVD
+669 MRRNYGVD

-687 AWDDARKATINA
+687 TWDDARKATINA

-794 GGGGE
+794 GGGGGA
-799 EPEVERGS
+799 PEVERGS

-907 DYGEALG
+907 DYGETLG

-1113 LEEYYQAYSKA
+1113 LEEYYQAYPKA

-1135 EREYNEAWGIDFKGS
+1135 EREYNEAWGVDFKGS
-1150 VQAILEANMRIAQ
+1150 VQAMLDANRRITQ
-1163 GEAPQAETAAQ
+1163 GETPPTADTAQ

-1188 DIALGID
+1188 DISLGID

-1229 YDGDAKKRRSDLLEM
+1229 YDGDAKKRRSDLLGM
-1244 VEAMPDVPYKEELRV
+1244 VEAMPDVPYKEELRA

-1335 LGEGLGNLA
+1335 LGEGMGNLA

-1365 VDTDAAFYAGLAYT
+1365 VDTDAAFWAGLAYT
-1379 IFSGAT
+1379 VFSGAT

-1506 LTYAEAKAMPD
+1506 LAYAEAKAMPD

-1532 QQAVQDAS
+1532 QQAFQDAS
-1540 ADLNALIQSSEYQA
+1540 TDLNVLMQSSEYQA
-1554 VQQTQV
+1554 VQQTQA

-1579 RQRERALSDQLQTAT
+1579 RQRERTLSDQLQTAT

-1618 PEATNARIEAERKAA
+1618 PEATNARVEAERKAA
-1633 ELTAV
+1633 ELTA
-1638 AAEVSQR
+1638 AATEVSQR

-1651 AIQAQYTQIM
+1651 AIQEQYTQIM

-1712 EKYGAIADSKYGSA
+1712 EKYGAVADSKYGSA
-1726 AQTAYGRALN
+1726 AQTAYGRALDA
-1736 IVDRLSDEVAALN
+1736 VDKLTAEVEALN
-1749 EQADA
+1749 RQVDA
-1754 LYDAKYEAIPDAE
+1754 LYDAKTATVADA
-1767 TDAEFAKAEARSY
+1767 TTLSNSQAQTRADQAAAEA
-1780 AEKAAQEAQADPMN
+1780 AADPMN
-1794 VRKQM
+1794 ARKQM
-1799 AADLAAKRL
+1799 AADLEAKRL

-1820 TADIAARL
+1820 TADIASRL

-1843 KTLLDQANTTAQA
+1843 KALLDQANTTAQA
-1856 TEAAQQQYAATD
+1856 TEAAQQRYAATD
-1868 RTQTELNE
+1868 KTQTELNE
-1876 AIADFKQYTNTDLTV
+1876 AIADFKQYTNTDLMAE
-1891 DGAPKHDAAVAA
+1891 GSPKHEAAVAA

-1941 TEAGSR
+1941 TEAGNR

-1956 SYTGETSAAR
+1956 SYTEETSAAR

-1978 LEQLQRAINS
+1978 LEQLQQAINS

-1995 QTLSGIAVQSQ
+1995 QALSGIAAQSQ
-2006 ENARALRTL
+2006 ENARALRAL
-2015 AGIQDTTAQ
+2015 AGIHDTTAQ

-2040 RAYAE
+2040 RAYSE
-2045 SSVKLNDDQKTQM
+2045 SSVKLSDDQRAQM

-2068 NIEIV
+2068 NLEIV

-2086 GAYIEGNVIHIGLDA
+2086 GAYIEGNVVHIGLDA
-2101 IDQGYVQAGFHGTVH
+2101 IDQGYVQAGFHEAVH
-2116 WIAQNAQTNPD
+2116 WIAQNAQTNPG

-2177 SCGMVLTDKQNMLK
+2177 SCGMVLTDAQNMLK

-2201 AVMDGF
+2201 AVMDKF
-2207 VRFWEK
+2207 VQFWEK
-2213 LKSIAVSIGNK
+2213 LKSIAASIGNK
-2224 NQRAE
+2224 NQRTE
-2229 MQALLGKDSALQ
+2229 MQTLLGRDSALQ

-2255 STIIDPQIQE
+2255 TLMQARLSEALAMQQAETAQTEVQEVPHIHIDQHEDSNMDTKTTEPFFNAHRADSDGWARTCAYGMAEYILNDVQESLPGERIYVPDMYAANDGPSSSVYGGGWLGQKRQTTSLIATYKDSYGWTWAQMEKYLSEFADAMSNNGKLKNTKTMRRVEMMVDDALTNGYTDLRNRHINPSIDYVEWKAGLDGSLQNGVEKLADMNGVAFLEAVIGE
-2265 EAAQSYE
+2265 EAAGKNSIKDFDVQQSVGGE
-2272 FDASETMQNVQ
+2272 DNARSLDTAKALQDDDLQTMQAAIAETANNDTDESKNIVDASPDVVQ
-2283 DDAANEAQYSLN
+2283 ITPTPKEAESTDQQSRYPEMRALRKAMTTENRRNAVPTDFRLMAEAIRYDLRHIIWDSTYDSDVKKYGYKAAIAAYMDKVNADATLRKILAPKDGAGAIDLSFLQGLDSLQDALGLIGSGVYLHEYQHGNPRLDIAAKVVDYALKNGYTYMGGGRLEANEAYTEWLKANN
-2295 LDSQLADAAIKKNAK
+2295 LD
-2310 LKDGQKNVSDET
+2310 T
-2322 LQAARQIRTELQQFM
+2322 
-2337 LENADNLHLPED
+2337 
-2349 KLGQTVFSNSS
+2349 
-2360 YGKTVENSL
+2360 
-2369 ICPRTMALDYLM
+2369 
-2381 DEISDTLG
+2381 
-2389 RPLTVA
+2389 A
-2395 EQTYIS
+2395 EQTDTKITL
-2401 QDVIG
+2401 G
-2406 MAQLKEPQC
+2406 
-2415 AYCYVAADR
+2415 AD
-2424 AAYREYL
+2424 
-2431 GDYINQRDAVL
+2431 
-2442 EKYRSGSMTRDA
+2442 
-2454 LYADFLNGRK
+2454 
-2464 DTPNMRN
+2464 
-2471 RFDMWLANEDS
+2471 
-2482 GAQVLSSADLAN
+2482 
-2494 IDKLTDLE
+2494 
-2502 ASQYAGIKTGE
+2502 
-2513 APLASVIS
+2513 
-2521 DADNFKAQLVDAMQ
+2521 
-2535 YTQAASWAK
+2535 
-2544 KRVKYAAYDGSIL
+2544 
-2557 KIPRRTVDKLNSMYG
+2557 
-2572 LRFYSFSDASPAY
+2572 
-2585 ALENMQMINDAAVMG
+2585 
-2600 FKGLGY
+2600 
-2606 TKVAWWADMVAESG
+2606 
-2620 MNVNVSVFG
+2620 
-2629 HEINGQIVEDNLMG
+2629 
-2643 ASWQDVQA
+2643 
-2651 LRERHPNVGAVFV
+2651 
-2664 ATNDNLVDWALAQDW
+2664 
-2679 IDVVI
+2679 
-2684 PYHLVRT
+2684 
-2691 GKVVADILN
+2691 
-2700 YTNYTDVSGDKK
+2700 
-2712 TDAWDKHSNVASISA
+2712 
-2727 AMHNND
+2727 D
-2733 MQTYLQLCEE
+2733 MQRL
-2743 NNLTPR
+2743 
-2749 FEKWINNPNYMKLV
+2749 
-2763 NETRQ
+2763 
-2768 SVTESKAMQP
+2768 
-2778 ITSQG
+2778 
-2783 ALDVAKRELNTMAEN
+2783 
-2798 GGFYV
+2798 
-2803 PIGGSQER
+2803 
-2811 ASELAGEL
+2811 
-2819 AQKVQNGDYER
+2819 
-2830 ASYSMNPS
+2830 SMN
-2838 VLSDMQQRDTE
+2838 DMQQRNTE

-2871 ALANMNQSA
+2871 ALSGMQQTSEAIPGIQRNMNMGNNYRSDRNATRQDQVQ
-2880 STGRETQGIRR
+2880 RE
-2891 DMGIFRKDR
+2891 
-2900 SSATQ
+2900 
-2905 QNQRGDVQ
+2905 NLQ
-2913 NPIQI
+2913 NPVQI
-2918 MRDLTDSIQVGYNPG
+2918 IRDLTDSIRAGYNPG
-2933 GQMSANGAR
+2933 GQMSTYGKR
-2942 VNSNVMGF
+2942 VDKNTMGF
-2950 YNERARAI
+2950 YNQRARAI
-2958 TTRTSEAGDLAIG
+2958 TTRTTEAGDLAIG
-2971 LHEFGHAAQARLENL
+2971 LHEFGHAAHARLEGLQATDEMIN
-2986 HANDAMLNALPTT
+2986 AMPSYFQQLYTRD
-2999 VKQNYAQAELDG
+2999 ELAG

-3018 VDYMYGRDRA
+3018 VDYMYDRN
-3028 VATAGE
+3028 TAIAKAGTE
-3034 EYVRD
+3034 FVRD
-3039 FERQMRSDPELLK
+3039 FEQRMRADPDLLK
-3052 AVTRGRDQVTLWN
+3052 AVTRGRDQVEMWR
-3065 TADTGTKIR
+3065 TADVGSKIG
-3074 AMMSETSAHKQRK
+3074 AMMSETSTYKQRK
-3087 GGISNLLS
+3087 GGIKNLLS

-3106 PAKQVSDELY
+3106 PAKQVNNKLY

-3127 RAEVVLTQN
+3127 RADVVLTQT
-3136 LIDPEGNIVGE
+3136 LIDSKGNVAGA
-3147 SLSQRLADAGA
+3147 SLSQRLAESGV
-3158 TQEMYRDVAEY
+3158 TQENMPEVTKFL
-3169 ALARH
+3169 LARH
-3174 AIDRDR
+3174 ALDRDR
-3180 AGKPVFDVHEITAQD
+3180 TGKPIFDQHEISQSE
-3195 LRNYVT
+3195 LRDYVNET
-3201 DVEAKHPEVV
+3201 IANRPDIVKGANSVV
-3211 RAADAMVGF
+3211 DF
-3220 WQDFFD
+3220 WKDFFD
-3226 AWMVQTG
+3226 VWMVETG
-3233 MVDQSTV
+3233 LVQKSVVDN
-3240 DTMRQMYPN
+3240 MRKLYPN
-3249 YVPTFRV
+3249 YVPTMRV
-3256 MDENFGKK
+3256 MDENYGKK
-3264 NGAGSSF
+3264 NGAGSTF
-3271 TLRAAKQGGSSLEV
+3271 TLRGAKEGGSSLEIV
-3285 INPIYGITRMTQQV
+3285 NPIYSIVQMTQQI
-3299 VNTVSQNQVA
+3299 VNTVSQNQVMQE
-3309 RIFHEAMQQGDF
+3309 FHRAMQKGDF
-3321 GWLATREAAD
+3321 GWLATREIAD
-3331 MRAVNVDTSKA
+3331 MRVTNIDTSRAQSK
-3342 GYALAD
+3342 LAEM
-3348 LYENLTAS
+3348 YMEM
-3356 GADVD
+3356 ADANPDID
-3361 PTAFEDFYDTLAS
+3361 PTSFAELFDILNG
-3374 MRQSWTNPGWNKGA
+3374 MQQNWTNTGWNKGA
-3388 NVISGVDAD
+3388 NVVSGVDAN

-3402 YKIKDKGMYELL
+3402 YKIKDKGLYELL
-3414 SGSANTMVLGSKLIV
+3414 SGSANTMTTGLELIR
-3429 NAKNTF
+3429 NAKNAF
-3435 TRLTTSSNPFFALK
+3435 TKLTTGANPLFALK

-3460 TGTWAVTYV
+3460 TGTWAVTYA
-3469 DGAVKWARA
+3469 DGAAKWART
-3478 FHEALHN
+3478 FYDVVTD
-3485 SKEFAEWRNMGG
+3485 SKISREYQRMGG
-3497 GEHTRLSSETGAKT
+3497 GAHNRFTTESNAKT
-3511 RQLVDT
+3511 KKL
-3517 LFKSQRRVT
+3517 L
-3526 PSKIKDALI
+3526 DALLKSEKKITPRKVMQAAI
-3535 QTVTLEKFNNL
+3535 QTMTLEQFNNAV
-3546 IENTSRFAEYRFG
+3546 ETTSRLAEYKYG
-3559 RHDTSTFEGRREA
+3559 RHDRSTFEGRREA
-3572 FMASQDVTTNFATHG
+3572 FMASQEVTTNFAKHG
-3587 ASALLRGINRIVPF
+3587 ASAAMRVINSIVPF
-3601 CNATMQGLSKDINII
+3601 CNATMQGLAKDASII
-3616 KNAFNKDGSV
+3616 KNAFNKDGSI

-3649 ALIGAFSGGDDDRT
+3649 ALIGAFSGGDNDDRT
-3663 KEEYG
+3663 QEEYG
-3668 ILSEE
+3668 MLSEE
-3673 MSAGNLIIP
+3673 MRTGNLIIP
-3682 IPKWLI
+3682 IPKALI
-3688 GISGFDRPYIR
+3688 GSTGFDRPYVR

-3738 ILRDSLPDGSIF
+3738 ILQDSLPDGSIF
-3750 QALIDAKYNKTWD
+3750 QTLIDAKYNKTWYD
-3763 GRNIVSDYV
+3763 SNIVSDYV

-3782 NDTLEVF
+3782 SDTLEVF
-3789 KTVSKWLYGAGIEI
+3789 KSISKGLYGMGIEV

-3814 YTGFVGKLIIPMLS
+3814 YTGFAGKLIMPMLS

-3843 NLGYSILKNYT
+3843 NLGYSVLKNYT

-3870 KTIATAIQYDAQN
+3870 KTTATAIQYDAQN

-3902 IEIATKLQ
+3902 IETATKLQ

-3939 DAEKGQQIR
+3939 DAEKAQQIR

-3975 DTLAIAAT
+3975 DTLAIAAA

>member
-1 MNIKPKKK
+1 MTIKPKKK

-32 SYSRSIPK
+32 SYSRSMPK

-208 ADVKYWV
+208 ADIKYWV

-331 GLNRIDDEKLEA
+331 GLNRIDDETLEA

-372 EQLAALDAWVD
+372 EQLAALDAWVA

-412 NYSVLAKM
+412 DYATLAKM
-420 EKARKMGSYIP
+420 EKARKMGSYIS
-431 MGDSLN
+431 MGDSID
-437 FTLPQYREHVRD
+437 FTLPQYREKIRAAVQQR
-449 VVNSYGDLDGAEVN
+449 
-463 EAEAE
+463 
-468 KNPANY
+468 
-474 EKYNPYVSSTVDD
+474 
-487 WSKLTNGAPI
+487 
-497 DDETLE
+497 DDE
-503 ANRGMLAGPED
+503 AA
-514 EAKAWRN
+514 
-521 AYKAREN
+521 
-528 GKQASAQLAALDEW
+528 QA
-542 VDTRINRGKTAD
+542 
-554 EIIAELDGLIDPSA
+554 AE
-568 EDGNP
+568 E
-573 DSDYSMLAKMEKARK
+573 
-588 TGESI
+588 
-593 LMDGSVDFTL
+593 
-603 PNYRASIVERVQARD
+603 QAIKD
-618 AELAETARQEARANG
+618 G
-633 AASDW
+633 AASGW
-638 TNFWT
+638 SAFWT
-643 GSIGDEADK
+643 GSVGEESDK
-652 VLDIPA
+652 VLKSKNPDA
-658 QKDSGD
+658 KGSLHEY
-664 MLREY
+664 MRE
-669 IRRNYGVD
+669 NYGVD
-677 VASFT
+677 ADDFT
-682 DEELK
+682 DEELEK
-687 AWDDARKATINA
+687 WSAA
-699 KNLGESREAAEAK
+699 REATRAAKDKPSQEARENAEMLSNEAMKMAK
-712 SYELMEMASALA
+712 GIA
-724 ESDRAK
+724 ESDRAHEYK
-730 AYSAEARPA
+730 EETQPA
-739 NADVAA
+739 PETAAQTNVDTSLLADVVPEAA
-745 IAEIVP
+745 
-751 KAVAPAYDPKKSI
+751 APAYDPKKSV

-799 EPEVERGS
+799 ESEVKRGS

-816 SEAYMA
+816 SEAYTA

-907 DYGEALG
+907 DYGETLG

-1040 KDDAVYNEMQDAINL
+1040 KDDAVYGEMQNAINL
-1055 SLDYNTLADRGYIP
+1055 SLNYNTLADRGYIP

-1113 LEEYYQAYSKA
+1113 LEEYYQAYPKA

-1150 VQAILEANMRIAQ
+1150 VQAMLDANRRITQ
-1163 GEAPQAETAAQ
+1163 GEAPPTADTAQ

-1244 VEAMPDVPYKEELRV
+1244 VEAMPDVPYKEELRA

-1365 VDTDAAFYAGLAYT
+1365 VDADAAFYAGLAYT

-1437 LGEGAQEA
+1437 LGEGTQEA
-1445 VQSLGGSMLE
+1445 VQSLGGSMLK

-1487 LAGGGYIE
+1487 FAGGGYIE

-1554 VQQTQV
+1554 VQQTQA

-1633 ELTAV
+1633 ELTAA

-1645 AEATAN
+1645 AEATAS

-1681 AEQRAVY
+1681 SEQRTAY
-1688 ENYLEKTAEL
+1688 ESYLEKTAEL

-1705 YNAKIAA
+1705 RNAKIAA

-1754 LYDAKYEAIPDAE
+1754 LYDAKYEAIPDVE
-1767 TDAEFAKAEARSY
+1767 TDAEFARTEARSY

-1891 DGAPKHDAAVAA
+1891 EGAPKHDAAVAA

-1930 TADNADTQQAF
+1930 TADDADTQQAF
-1941 TEAGSR
+1941 TEAGNR

-1978 LEQLQRAINS
+1978 LEQLQQAVNS
-1988 HERADVI
+1988 RERAEVV
-1995 QTLSGIAVQSQ
+1995 QALSGIAAQSQ
-2006 ENARALRTL
+2006 ENARALRAL
-2015 AGIQDTTAQ
+2015 AGMQATTAQ

-2045 SSVKLNDDQKTQM
+2045 SSVKLNGDQKTQM
-2058 QILDAFAKDA
+2058 QILDAFAKDS
-2068 NIEIV
+2068 NLEIV
-2073 VHPTVSTVEGAVN
+2073 VHPSVSTVEGAVN

-2101 IDQGYVQAGFHGTVH
+2101 IDQGYVQAGFHEAVH

-2140 RENGADIDSL
+2140 RENGADVDSL

-2177 SCGMVLTDKQNMLK
+2177 SCGMVLTDAQNMLR
-2191 FAQEHKSAFQ
+2191 FAQEHKAAFQ
-2201 AVMDGF
+2201 AVMDKF
-2207 VRFWEK
+2207 IQFWEK
-2213 LKSIAVSIGNK
+2213 LKSIAASIGNK
-2224 NQRAE
+2224 NQRTE
-2229 MQALLGKDSALQ
+2229 MQTLLGKDSALQ
-2241 KIYDNFMAAAKETG
+2241 KIYDNFMAAAKETSVVFG
-2255 STIIDPQIQE
+2255 GANAE
-2265 EAAQSYE
+2265 
-2272 FDASETMQNVQ
+2272 NQ
-2283 DDAANEAQYSLN
+2283 DTRYSLN
-2295 LDSQLADAAIKKNAK
+2295 VLP
-2310 LKDGQKNVSDET
+2310 DGQKYVEVDTAQEEFDGKSIKEMQKTAINLIKSMFPSGAMIGTSDEVIVT
-2322 LQAARQIRTELQQFM
+2322 GRTAREYAYPAKRVTNKATFESKMRAAAEL
-2337 LENADNLHLPED
+2337 DNLLEAGTYVSFAPDGANNHSHPNTKGFEYYQTTFRVGDEWYSGLVNVRITNDDAKIFYDVTKIKNITESIASRYGNIPHAASLSDKSIVAQNGADVNTPSGHLGE
-2349 KLGQTVFSNSS
+2349 KTSNRD
-2360 YGKTVENSL
+2360 SL
-2369 ICPRTMALDYLM
+2369 SLNT
-2381 DEISDTLG
+2381 G
-2389 RPLTVA
+2389 
-2395 EQTYIS
+2395 
-2401 QDVIG
+2401 
-2406 MAQLKEPQC
+2406 
-2415 AYCYVAADR
+2415 
-2424 AAYREYL
+2424 
-2431 GDYINQRDAVL
+2431 VL
-2442 EKYRSGSMTRDA
+2442 E
-2454 LYADFLNGRK
+2454 
-2464 DTPNMRN
+2464 
-2471 RFDMWLANEDS
+2471 
-2482 GAQVLSSADLAN
+2482 AQN
-2494 IDKLTDLE
+2494 
-2502 ASQYAGIKTGE
+2502 
-2513 APLASVIS
+2513 
-2521 DADNFKAQLVDAMQ
+2521 
-2535 YTQAASWAK
+2535 
-2544 KRVKYAAYDGSIL
+2544 
-2557 KIPRRTVDKLNSMYG
+2557 
-2572 LRFYSFSDASPAY
+2572 
-2585 ALENMQMINDAAVMG
+2585 
-2600 FKGLGY
+2600 
-2606 TKVAWWADMVAESG
+2606 
-2620 MNVNVSVFG
+2620 
-2629 HEINGQIVEDNLMG
+2629 
-2643 ASWQDVQA
+2643 
-2651 LRERHPNVGAVFV
+2651 
-2664 ATNDNLVDWALAQDW
+2664 
-2679 IDVVI
+2679 
-2684 PYHLVRT
+2684 
-2691 GKVVADILN
+2691 
-2700 YTNYTDVSGDKK
+2700 
-2712 TDAWDKHSNVASISA
+2712 
-2727 AMHNND
+2727 
-2733 MQTYLQLCEE
+2733 
-2743 NNLTPR
+2743 
-2749 FEKWINNPNYMKLV
+2749 
-2763 NETRQ
+2763 
-2768 SVTESKAMQP
+2768 
-2778 ITSQG
+2778 
-2783 ALDVAKRELNTMAEN
+2783 
-2798 GGFYV
+2798 
-2803 PIGGSQER
+2803 
-2811 ASELAGEL
+2811 
-2819 AQKVQNGDYER
+2819 
-2830 ASYSMNPS
+2830 
-2838 VLSDMQQRDTE
+2838 QRDTE

-2856 GQLVDNGPR
+2856 GQLMDNGPR

-2871 ALANMNQSA
+2871 ALSGMQQTSEAIPGIQRNMNM
-2880 STGRETQGIRR
+2880 GNNYRR
-2891 DMGIFRKDR
+2891 DRN
-2900 SSATQ
+2900 ATRQ
-2905 QNQRGDVQ
+2905 DQVQRGNLQ
-2913 NPIQI
+2913 NPVQI
-2918 MRDLTDSIQVGYNPG
+2918 IRDLTDSIRAGYNPG
-2933 GQMSANGAR
+2933 GQMSAYGKR
-2942 VNSNVMGF
+2942 VSKDTMGF
-2950 YNERARAI
+2950 YNQRARAI
-2958 TTRTSEAGDLAIG
+2958 TTRTTEAGDLAIG
-2971 LHEFGHAAQARLENL
+2971 LHEFGHAAHARLEGLQATDEMIN
-2986 HANDAMLNALPTT
+2986 AMPSYFQQLYTRD
-2999 VKQNYAQAELDG
+2999 ELAG

-3018 VDYMYGRDRA
+3018 VDYMYDRN
-3028 VATAGE
+3028 TAIAKAGTE
-3034 EYVRD
+3034 FVRD
-3039 FERQMRSDPELLK
+3039 FEQRMRADPDLLK
-3052 AVTRGRDQVTLWN
+3052 AVMRGRDQVEMWR
-3065 TADTGTKIR
+3065 TADVGSKIG
-3074 AMMSETSAHKQRK
+3074 AMMSETSAYKQRK
-3087 GGISNLLS
+3087 GGIKNLLS

-3106 PAKQVSDELY
+3106 PAKQVNNKLY

-3127 RAEVVLTQN
+3127 RADVVLTQT
-3136 LIDPEGNIVGE
+3136 LIDSKGNVAGA
-3147 SLSQRLADAGA
+3147 SLSQRLAESGV
-3158 TQEMYRDVAEY
+3158 TQENMPEVTKFL
-3169 ALARH
+3169 LARH
-3174 AIDRDR
+3174 ALDRDR
-3180 AGKPVFDVHEITAQD
+3180 TGKPIFDQHEISQSE
-3195 LRNYVT
+3195 LRDYVNET
-3201 DVEAKHPEVV
+3201 IANRPDIVKGANSIV
-3211 RAADAMVGF
+3211 DF
-3220 WQDFFD
+3220 WKDFFD
-3226 AWMVQTG
+3226 VWMVETG
-3233 MVDQSTV
+3233 LVQKSVVDN
-3240 DTMRQMYPN
+3240 MRKLYPN
-3249 YVPTFRV
+3249 YVPTMRV
-3256 MDENFGKK
+3256 MDENYGKK
-3264 NGAGSSF
+3264 NGAGSTF
-3271 TLRAAKQGGSSLEV
+3271 TLRGAKEGGSSLEIV
-3285 INPIYGITRMTQQV
+3285 NPIYSIVQMTQQI
-3299 VNTVSQNQVA
+3299 VNTVSQNQVMQE
-3309 RIFHEAMQQGDF
+3309 FHRAMQKGDF
-3321 GWLATREAAD
+3321 GWLATREIAD
-3331 MRAVNVDTSKA
+3331 MRVTNIDTSRAQSK
-3342 GYALAD
+3342 LAEM
-3348 LYENLTAS
+3348 YMEM
-3356 GADVD
+3356 ADANPDID
-3361 PTAFEDFYDTLAS
+3361 PTSFAELFDILNG
-3374 MRQSWTNPGWNKGA
+3374 MQQNWTNTGWNKGA
-3388 NVISGVDAD
+3388 NVVSGVDAS

-3402 YKIKDKGMYELL
+3402 YRIKDKGLYELL
-3414 SGSANTMVLGSKLIV
+3414 SGSANTMTNGLELIR
-3429 NAKNTF
+3429 NAKNAF
-3435 TRLTTSSNPFFALK
+3435 TKLTTGSNPLFALK

-3460 TGTWAVTYV
+3460 TGTWAVSYA
-3469 DGAVKWARA
+3469 DGAAKWART
-3478 FHEALHN
+3478 FFDVVTGSEV
-3485 SKEFAEWRNMGG
+3485 SREYQRMGG
-3497 GEHTRLSSETGAKT
+3497 GAHNRFTTESNAKT
-3511 RQLVDT
+3511 KKL
-3517 LFKSQRRVT
+3517 L
-3526 PSKIKDALI
+3526 DALLKSEKKITPKKVMQAAI
-3535 QTVTLEKFNNL
+3535 QTMTLEQFNNAV
-3546 IENTSRFAEYRFG
+3546 ETTSRLAEYKYG
-3559 RHDTSTFEGRREA
+3559 RHDRSTFEGRREA
-3572 FMASQDVTTNFATHG
+3572 FMASQEVTTNFAKHG
-3587 ASALLRGINRIVPF
+3587 ASAVMRAINSIVPF
-3601 CNATMQGLSKDINII
+3601 CNATMQGLAKDASII
-3616 KNAFNKDGSV
+3616 KNAFNKDGSI

-3649 ALIGAFSGGDDDRT
+3649 ALIGAFSGGDDDDRT
-3663 KEEYG
+3663 QEEYG
-3668 ILSEE
+3668 MLSEE
-3673 MSAGNLIIP
+3673 MRTGNLIIP
-3682 IPKWLI
+3682 IPKALI
-3688 GISGFDRPYIR
+3688 GSTGFDRPYVR

-3738 ILRDSLPDGSIF
+3738 ILQDSLPDGSIF
-3750 QALIDAKYNKTWD
+3750 QTLIDAKYNKTWYD
-3763 GRNIVSDYV
+3763 SNIVSDYV

-3782 NDTLEVF
+3782 SDTLEVF
-3789 KTVSKWLYGAGIEI
+3789 KSISKGLYGMGIEV

-3814 YTGFVGKLIIPMLS
+3814 YTGFAGKLIMPLLS

-3843 NLGYSILKNYT
+3843 NLGYSVLKNYT

-3902 IEIATKLQ
+3902 IETATKLQ

-3925 YWGEISNIRQSDLT
+3925 YWGDISNIRQSDLT
-3939 DAEKGQQIR
+3939 DAEKAQQIR

-3975 DTLAIAAT
+3975 DTLAIAAA

>member
-1 MNIKPKKK
+1 MTIKPKKK

-21 QSANKQSAPQQ
+21 QSAPQQ
-32 SYSRSIPK
+32 SYSRSMPK

-87 AQMYRTANGDRA
+87 AQMYRTANGDRE
-99 KFEELEGL
+99 KFEELESL

-138 GVDMSGGVTQEW
+138 GIDMSGGVTQEW

-208 ADVKYWV
+208 ADIKYWV

-331 GLNRIDDEKLEA
+331 GLNRIDDAALEA

-372 EQLAALDAWVD
+372 EQLAALDEWT
-383 QQARRGKTADEIIA
+383 QKQIERGKSADEIIA

-412 NYSVLAKM
+412 DYSVLAKM
-420 EKARKMGSYIP
+420 EKARKMGSYIS
-431 MGDSLN
+431 MGDSID
-437 FTLPQYREHVRD
+437 FTLPQYREKIRAAVQQR
-449 VVNSYGDLDGAEVN
+449 
-463 EAEAE
+463 
-468 KNPANY
+468 
-474 EKYNPYVSSTVDD
+474 
-487 WSKLTNGAPI
+487 
-497 DDETLE
+497 DDE
-503 ANRGMLAGPED
+503 AA
-514 EAKAWRN
+514 
-521 AYKAREN
+521 
-528 GKQASAQLAALDEW
+528 QASE
-542 VDTRINRGKTAD
+542 
-554 EIIAELDGLIDPSA
+554 E
-568 EDGNP
+568 
-573 DSDYSMLAKMEKARK
+573 
-588 TGESI
+588 
-593 LMDGSVDFTL
+593 
-603 PNYRASIVERVQARD
+603 QAIKD
-618 AELAETARQEARANG
+618 G
-633 AASDW
+633 AASGW
-638 TNFWT
+638 SAFWT
-643 GSIGDEADK
+643 GSVGEASDK
-652 VLDIPA
+652 VLKSKNPDA
-658 QKDSGD
+658 KGSLHEY
-664 MLREY
+664 MRE
-669 IRRNYGVD
+669 NYGVD
-677 VASFT
+677 ADDFT
-682 DEELK
+682 DEELEK
-687 AWDDARKATINA
+687 WSAA
-699 KNLGESREAAEAK
+699 REATRAAKDKPSQEARENAEMLSNEAMKMAK
-712 SYELMEMASALA
+712 GIA
-724 ESDRAK
+724 ESDRAHEYK
-730 AYSAEARPA
+730 EETQPA
-739 NADVAA
+739 PETAAQTNVDTSLLADV
-745 IAEIVP
+745 VP
-751 KAVAPAYDPKKSI
+751 KAAAPAYDPKKSV

-794 GGGGE
+794 GGGGA
-799 EPEVERGS
+799 PEVKRGS
-807 EDATPRSPE
+807 EDAMPRSPE

-953 VSEDVGQRGSATS
+953 VSEDVGQRGGATS

-989 VQQKNTEDA
+989 VHQKNTEDA

-1040 KDDAVYNEMQDAINL
+1040 KDDAVYGEMQDAINL
-1055 SLDYNTLADRGYIP
+1055 SLNYNTLADRGYIP

-1113 LEEYYQAYSKA
+1113 LEEYYQAYPKA

-1135 EREYNEAWGIDFKGS
+1135 EREYNEAWGVDFKGS

-1163 GEAPQAETAAQ
+1163 GEAPQAETTAQ

-1244 VEAMPDVPYKEELRV
+1244 VEAMPDVPYKEELRA

-1290 QAIGE
+1290 QAISE

-1365 VDTDAAFYAGLAYT
+1365 VDADAAFYAGLAYT

-1418 PKIAARASAAI
+1418 PKIAARASTAI

-1445 VQSLGGSMLE
+1445 VQSLGGSMLK

-1506 LTYAEAKAMPD
+1506 LAYAEAKAMPD

-1540 ADLNALIQSSEYQA
+1540 ADLNALIQSSEYQT
-1554 VQQTQV
+1554 VQQTQA

-1609 NIAALSEAL
+1609 NIAVLSEAL

-1633 ELTAV
+1633 ELTTA

-1645 AEATAN
+1645 AEATAS

-1681 AEQRAVY
+1681 AEQRAAY
-1688 ENYLEKTAEL
+1688 ESYLEKTAEL

-1705 YNAKIAA
+1705 RNAKIAA

-1767 TDAEFAKAEARSY
+1767 TDAEFAKTEARSY

-1856 TEAAQQQYAATD
+1856 TEAAQRQYDATD

-1891 DGAPKHDAAVAA
+1891 EGAPKHDAAVAA

-1915 IADAQNELARVTELL
+1915 IADAQNELARVAELL

-1941 TEAGSR
+1941 TEAGNR

-1978 LEQLQRAINS
+1978 LEQLQQAINS
-1988 HERADVI
+1988 HERAEVI
-1995 QTLSGIAVQSQ
+1995 QTLSGIAAQSQ

-2015 AGIQDTTAQ
+2015 AGIQETTAQ

-2040 RAYAE
+2040 RAYSE
-2045 SSVKLNDDQKTQM
+2045 SSVKLSDDQRAQM

-2068 NIEIV
+2068 NLEIV

-2086 GAYIEGNVIHIGLDA
+2086 GAYIEGNVVHIGLDA
-2101 IDQGYVQAGFHGTVH
+2101 IDQGYVQAGFHEAVH

-2166 EQAAREEIVAE
+2166 DQAAREEIVAE

-2201 AVMDGF
+2201 AVMDKF
-2207 VRFWEK
+2207 VQFWEK
-2213 LKSIAVSIGNK
+2213 LKSIAASIGNK
-2224 NQRAE
+2224 NQRTE
-2229 MQALLGKDSALQ
+2229 MQTLLGKDSALQ

-2255 STIIDPQIQE
+2255 TLMQARLSEALAMQQAGTAQPEVQEVPYIHIDQYEDSNMDTKATEPFFNAHRADSDSWARACAYGMAEYILNDVQESLPGERIYVPNMYAANDGPSSSVYGSGWLGQKRQTTSLIATYKDSYGWTWSQMEQYLSEFADAMADNGYLKNTKTMRRVEMMVDDALTNGYTDLRNRRINPSIDYVEWKAGLDGSLQNGVEKLTDMDGVAFLEAVMGE
-2265 EAAQSYE
+2265 EASGMNSIRDFDGQQQENAQTE
-2272 FDASETMQNVQ
+2272 NTD
-2283 DDAANEAQYSLN
+2283 YSLN
-2295 LDSQLADAAIKKNAK
+2295 PS
-2310 LKDGQKNVSDET
+2310 T
-2322 LQAARQIRTELQQFM
+2322 L
-2337 LENADNLHLPED
+2337 
-2349 KLGQTVFSNSS
+2349 
-2360 YGKTVENSL
+2360 
-2369 ICPRTMALDYLM
+2369 
-2381 DEISDTLG
+2381 
-2389 RPLTVA
+2389 
-2395 EQTYIS
+2395 
-2401 QDVIG
+2401 
-2406 MAQLKEPQC
+2406 
-2415 AYCYVAADR
+2415 
-2424 AAYREYL
+2424 
-2431 GDYINQRDAVL
+2431 
-2442 EKYRSGSMTRDA
+2442 
-2454 LYADFLNGRK
+2454 
-2464 DTPNMRN
+2464 
-2471 RFDMWLANEDS
+2471 
-2482 GAQVLSSADLAN
+2482 
-2494 IDKLTDLE
+2494 
-2502 ASQYAGIKTGE
+2502 
-2513 APLASVIS
+2513 
-2521 DADNFKAQLVDAMQ
+2521 
-2535 YTQAASWAK
+2535 
-2544 KRVKYAAYDGSIL
+2544 
-2557 KIPRRTVDKLNSMYG
+2557 
-2572 LRFYSFSDASPAY
+2572 
-2585 ALENMQMINDAAVMG
+2585 
-2600 FKGLGY
+2600 
-2606 TKVAWWADMVAESG
+2606 
-2620 MNVNVSVFG
+2620 
-2629 HEINGQIVEDNLMG
+2629 
-2643 ASWQDVQA
+2643 
-2651 LRERHPNVGAVFV
+2651 
-2664 ATNDNLVDWALAQDW
+2664 
-2679 IDVVI
+2679 
-2684 PYHLVRT
+2684 
-2691 GKVVADILN
+2691 
-2700 YTNYTDVSGDKK
+2700 
-2712 TDAWDKHSNVASISA
+2712 
-2727 AMHNND
+2727 
-2733 MQTYLQLCEE
+2733 
-2743 NNLTPR
+2743 
-2749 FEKWINNPNYMKLV
+2749 
-2763 NETRQ
+2763 
-2768 SVTESKAMQP
+2768 
-2778 ITSQG
+2778 
-2783 ALDVAKRELNTMAEN
+2783 
-2798 GGFYV
+2798 
-2803 PIGGSQER
+2803 
-2811 ASELAGEL
+2811 SE
-2819 AQKVQNGDYER
+2819 
-2830 ASYSMNPS
+2830 
-2838 VLSDMQQRDTE
+2838 MQQRDTE

-2871 ALANMNQSA
+2871 ALANMNQVA
-2880 STGRETQGIRR
+2880 GTGRETQGIRR

-2905 QNQRGDVQ
+2905 QGQRGDVQ

-3018 VDYMYGRDRA
+3018 VDYMYSRDRA
-3028 VATAGE
+3028 VETAGE

-3127 RAEVVLTQN
+3127 RADLVLTQN

-3158 TQEMYRDVAEY
+3158 TQEMYRDIAEY

-3195 LRNYVT
+3195 LRNYVA

-3220 WQDFFD
+3220 WKDFFD

-3233 MVDQSTV
+3233 MVNQTTV

-3256 MDENFGKK
+3256 TDENFGKK

-3285 INPIYGITRMTQQV
+3285 INPIYSITRMTQQV

-3342 GYALAD
+3342 EYALAD
-3348 LYENLTAS
+3348 LYENLAAD

-3374 MRQSWTNPGWNKGA
+3374 MRQSWTNTGWNKGA

-3402 YKIKDKGMYELL
+3402 YKIKDKGLYELL
-3414 SGSANTMVLGSKLIV
+3414 SGSANMMTNGLELIR
-3429 NAKNTF
+3429 NAKNAF
-3435 TRLTTSSNPFFALK
+3435 TKLTTGSNPLFALK

-3460 TGTWAVTYV
+3460 TGTWAVSYV
-3469 DGAVKWARA
+3469 DGAAKWART
-3478 FHEALHN
+3478 FFDVVTGSEV
-3485 SKEFAEWRNMGG
+3485 SREYQRMGG
-3497 GEHTRLSSETGAKT
+3497 GEHNRFTTESNAKT
-3511 RQLVDT
+3511 KKL
-3517 LFKSQRRVT
+3517 L
-3526 PSKIKDALI
+3526 DALLKSEKKITPKKVMQAAI
-3535 QTVTLEKFNNL
+3535 QTMTLEQFNNAV
-3546 IENTSRFAEYRFG
+3546 ETTSRLAEYKYG
-3559 RHDTSTFEGRREA
+3559 RHDRSTFEGRREA
-3572 FMASQDVTTNFATHG
+3572 FMASQEVTTNFAKHG
-3587 ASALLRGINRIVPF
+3587 ASAAMRAINSIVPF
-3601 CNATMQGLSKDINII
+3601 CNATMQGLAKDASII
-3616 KNAFNKDGSV
+3616 KNAFNKDGSI

-3649 ALIGAFSGGDDDRT
+3649 ALIGAFSGGDNDDRT
-3663 KEEYG
+3663 QEEYG
-3668 ILSEE
+3668 MLSEE
-3673 MSAGNLIIP
+3673 MRTGNLIIP
-3682 IPKWLI
+3682 IPKALI
-3688 GISGFDRPYIR
+3688 GSTGFDRPYVR

-3711 YAAGLQIMSDVA
+3711 YAAGLQIMSDVV

-3738 ILRDSLPDGSIF
+3738 ILQDSLPDGSIF
-3750 QALIDAKYNKTWD
+3750 QTLIDAKYNKTWYD
-3763 GRNIVSDYV
+3763 SNIVSDYV
-3772 LKRSVPNQYN
+3772 IKRSVPNQYN
-3782 NDTLEVF
+3782 SDTLEVF
-3789 KTVSKWLYGAGIEI
+3789 KGISKGLYGMGIEV

-3814 YTGFVGKLIIPMLS
+3814 YTGFAGKLIMPMLS

-3843 NLGYSILKNYT
+3843 NLGYSVLKNYT

-3870 KTIATAIQYDAQN
+3870 KTTATAIQYDAQN

-3902 IEIATKLQ
+3902 IETATKLQ

-3925 YWGEISNIRQSDLT
+3925 YWGDISNIRQSDLT
-3939 DAEKGQQIR
+3939 DAEKAQQIR

>member
-138 GVDMSGGVTQEW
+138 GIDMSGGVTQEW

-208 ADVKYWV
+208 ADIKYWV

-256 PIDYSGDDTL
+256 PVDYSGDDTL

-331 GLNRIDDEKLEA
+331 GLNRIDDETLEA

-487 WSKLTNGAPI
+487 WNKLTNGAPI

-514 EAKAWRN
+514 EAKAWQN

-652 VLDIPA
+652 VLDIPV
-658 QKDSGD
+658 QKDPGD

-687 AWDDARKATINA
+687 TWDDARKATINA

-907 DYGEALG
+907 DYGETLG

-1055 SLDYNTLADRGYIP
+1055 SLDYNMLADRGYIP

-1113 LEEYYQAYSKA
+1113 LEEYYQAYPKA

-1150 VQAILEANMRIAQ
+1150 VQAMLDANRRITQ
-1163 GEAPQAETAAQ
+1163 GETPPTADTAQ

-1244 VEAMPDVPYKEELRV
+1244 VEAMPDVPYKEELRA

-1335 LGEGLGNLA
+1335 LGEGMGNLA

-1365 VDTDAAFYAGLAYT
+1365 VDTDAAFWAGLAYT
-1379 IFSGAT
+1379 VFSGAT

-1532 QQAVQDAS
+1532 QQAFQDAS
-1540 ADLNALIQSSEYQA
+1540 TDLNALMQGREYQA
-1554 VQQTQV
+1554 VQQTQA

-1579 RQRERALSDQLQTAT
+1579 RQRERTLSDQLQTAT

-1618 PEATNARIEAERKAA
+1618 PEATNARVEAERKAA
-1633 ELTAV
+1633 ELTA
-1638 AAEVSQR
+1638 AATEVSQR

-1651 AIQAQYTQIM
+1651 AIQEQYTQIM

-1712 EKYGAIADSKYGSA
+1712 EKYGAVADSKYGSA
-1726 AQTAYGRALN
+1726 AQTAYGRALDA
-1736 IVDRLSDEVAALN
+1736 VDKLTAEVEALN
-1749 EQADA
+1749 RQVDA
-1754 LYDAKYEAIPDAE
+1754 LYDAKTATVADA
-1767 TDAEFAKAEARSY
+1767 TTLSNSQAQTRADQAAAEA
-1780 AEKAAQEAQADPMN
+1780 AADPMN
-1794 VRKQM
+1794 ARKQM
-1799 AADLAAKRL
+1799 AADLEAKRL

-1820 TADIAARL
+1820 TADIASRL

-1843 KTLLDQANTTAQA
+1843 KALLDQANTTAQA
-1856 TEAAQQQYAATD
+1856 TEAAQQRYAATD
-1868 RTQTELNE
+1868 KTQTELNE
-1876 AIADFKQYTNTDLTV
+1876 AIADFKQYTNTDLMAE
-1891 DGAPKHDAAVAA
+1891 GSPKHEAAVAA

-1941 TEAGSR
+1941 TEAGNR

-1978 LEQLQRAINS
+1978 LEQLQQAINS

-1995 QTLSGIAVQSQ
+1995 QTLSGIAAQSQ
-2006 ENARALRTL
+2006 ENARALRAL
-2015 AGIQDTTAQ
+2015 AGIHDTTAQ

-2040 RAYAE
+2040 RAYSE
-2045 SSVKLNDDQKTQM
+2045 SSVKLSDDQRAQM

-2086 GAYIEGNVIHIGLDA
+2086 GAYIEGNVVHIGLDA
-2101 IDQGYVQAGFHGTVH
+2101 IDQGYVQAGFHEAVH
-2116 WIAQNAQTNPD
+2116 WIAQNAQTNPG

-2201 AVMDGF
+2201 AVMDKF
-2207 VRFWEK
+2207 VQFWEK
-2213 LKSIAVSIGNK
+2213 LKSIAANIGNK
-2224 NQRAE
+2224 NQRTE
-2229 MQALLGKDSALQ
+2229 MQTLLGKDSALQ

-2255 STIIDPQIQE
+2255 TLMQ
-2265 EAAQSYE
+2265 AAIAETANNEKIVTDESKNIV
-2272 FDASETMQNVQ
+2272 DASPDVVQITPTPKEAESTDQQSRYPEMLPLRKAVAAEYWRDPAPTAFRIMAGNIKYDLQHIIWNSTYDSDIKKYGYKAAITAYMDKVNADATLRKILASKDGAGAIDLSFLQNLVPLQ
-2283 DDAANEAQYSLN
+2283 DALGLIEDGEYLSEYQQSNPDLDIAAKVVDYALKNGYTYMGGRRLEANKAYTEWLKANN
-2295 LDSQLADAAIKKNAK
+2295 LD
-2310 LKDGQKNVSDET
+2310 T
-2322 LQAARQIRTELQQFM
+2322 
-2337 LENADNLHLPED
+2337 
-2349 KLGQTVFSNSS
+2349 
-2360 YGKTVENSL
+2360 
-2369 ICPRTMALDYLM
+2369 
-2381 DEISDTLG
+2381 
-2389 RPLTVA
+2389 A
-2395 EQTYIS
+2395 EQTDTKITL
-2401 QDVIG
+2401 G
-2406 MAQLKEPQC
+2406 
-2415 AYCYVAADR
+2415 AD
-2424 AAYREYL
+2424 
-2431 GDYINQRDAVL
+2431 
-2442 EKYRSGSMTRDA
+2442 
-2454 LYADFLNGRK
+2454 
-2464 DTPNMRN
+2464 
-2471 RFDMWLANEDS
+2471 
-2482 GAQVLSSADLAN
+2482 
-2494 IDKLTDLE
+2494 
-2502 ASQYAGIKTGE
+2502 
-2513 APLASVIS
+2513 
-2521 DADNFKAQLVDAMQ
+2521 
-2535 YTQAASWAK
+2535 
-2544 KRVKYAAYDGSIL
+2544 
-2557 KIPRRTVDKLNSMYG
+2557 
-2572 LRFYSFSDASPAY
+2572 
-2585 ALENMQMINDAAVMG
+2585 
-2600 FKGLGY
+2600 
-2606 TKVAWWADMVAESG
+2606 
-2620 MNVNVSVFG
+2620 
-2629 HEINGQIVEDNLMG
+2629 
-2643 ASWQDVQA
+2643 
-2651 LRERHPNVGAVFV
+2651 
-2664 ATNDNLVDWALAQDW
+2664 
-2679 IDVVI
+2679 
-2684 PYHLVRT
+2684 
-2691 GKVVADILN
+2691 
-2700 YTNYTDVSGDKK
+2700 
-2712 TDAWDKHSNVASISA
+2712 
-2727 AMHNND
+2727 D
-2733 MQTYLQLCEE
+2733 MQRL
-2743 NNLTPR
+2743 
-2749 FEKWINNPNYMKLV
+2749 
-2763 NETRQ
+2763 
-2768 SVTESKAMQP
+2768 
-2778 ITSQG
+2778 
-2783 ALDVAKRELNTMAEN
+2783 
-2798 GGFYV
+2798 
-2803 PIGGSQER
+2803 
-2811 ASELAGEL
+2811 
-2819 AQKVQNGDYER
+2819 
-2830 ASYSMNPS
+2830 SMN
-2838 VLSDMQQRDTE
+2838 DMQQRNTE

-2871 ALANMNQSA
+2871 ALSGMQQTSEAIPGIQRNMNMGNNYRSDRNATRQDQA
-2880 STGRETQGIRR
+2880 QRE
-2891 DMGIFRKDR
+2891 
-2900 SSATQ
+2900 
-2905 QNQRGDVQ
+2905 NLQ
-2913 NPIQI
+2913 NPVQI
-2918 MRDLTDSIQVGYNPG
+2918 IRDLTDSIRAGYNPG
-2933 GQMSANGAR
+2933 GQMSTYGKR
-2942 VNSNVMGF
+2942 VDKNTMGF
-2950 YNERARAI
+2950 YNQRARAI
-2958 TTRTSEAGDLAIG
+2958 TTRTTEAGDLAIG
-2971 LHEFGHAAQARLENL
+2971 LHEFGHAAHARLEGLQATDEMIN
-2986 HANDAMLNALPTT
+2986 AMPSYFQQLYTRD
-2999 VKQNYAQAELDG
+2999 ELAG

-3018 VDYMYGRDRA
+3018 VDYMYDRN
-3028 VATAGE
+3028 TAIAKAGTE
-3034 EYVRD
+3034 FVRD
-3039 FERQMRSDPELLK
+3039 FEQRMRADPDLLK
-3052 AVTRGRDQVTLWN
+3052 AVTRGRDQVEMWR
-3065 TADTGTKIR
+3065 TADVGSKIG
-3074 AMMSETSAHKQRK
+3074 AMMSETSTYKQRK
-3087 GGISNLLS
+3087 GGIKNLLS

-3106 PAKQVSDELY
+3106 PAKQVSNELY

-3127 RAEVVLTQN
+3127 RADVVLTQT
-3136 LIDPEGNIVGE
+3136 LIDSKGNVAGA
-3147 SLSQRLADAGA
+3147 SLSQRLAENGV
-3158 TQEMYRDVAEY
+3158 TQENMSEVTKFL
-3169 ALARH
+3169 LARH
-3174 AIDRDR
+3174 ALDRDR
-3180 AGKPVFDVHEITAQD
+3180 TGKPIFDQHEISQRE
-3195 LRNYVT
+3195 LRDYVNET
-3201 DVEAKHPEVV
+3201 IANRPDIVKGANSIV
-3211 RAADAMVGF
+3211 DF
-3220 WQDFFD
+3220 WKDFFD
-3226 AWMVQTG
+3226 VWMVETG
-3233 MVDQSTV
+3233 LVQKSVVDN
-3240 DTMRQMYPN
+3240 MRKLYPN
-3249 YVPTFRV
+3249 YVPTMRV

-3264 NGAGSSF
+3264 DGAGSTF
-3271 TLRAAKQGGSSLEV
+3271 TLRGAKEGGSSLEIV
-3285 INPIYGITRMTQQV
+3285 NPIYSIVQMTQQI
-3299 VNTVSQNQVA
+3299 VNTVSQNQVMQE
-3309 RIFHEAMQQGDF
+3309 FHKAMQQGGF
-3321 GWLATREAAD
+3321 GWLATREIAD
-3331 MRAVNVDTSKA
+3331 MRVTNIDTSRAQSK
-3342 GYALAD
+3342 LAEM
-3348 LYENLTAS
+3348 YVEM
-3356 GADVD
+3356 ADANPDID
-3361 PTAFEDFYDTLAS
+3361 PTSFAEMFDILNG
-3374 MRQSWTNPGWNKGA
+3374 MQQNWTNTGWNKGA
-3388 NVISGVDAD
+3388 NVVSGVDAS

-3402 YKIKDKGMYELL
+3402 YRIKDKGLYELL
-3414 SGSANTMVLGSKLIV
+3414 SGSANTMTNGLELIR
-3429 NAKNTF
+3429 NAKNAF
-3435 TRLTTSSNPFFALK
+3435 TKLTTGSNPLFALK

-3460 TGTWAVTYV
+3460 TGTWAVSYA
-3469 DGAVKWARA
+3469 DGAAKWART
-3478 FHEALHN
+3478 FFDVVTGSEV
-3485 SKEFAEWRNMGG
+3485 SREYQRMGG
-3497 GEHTRLSSETGAKT
+3497 GEHNRFTTESNAKT
-3511 RQLVDT
+3511 KKL
-3517 LFKSQRRVT
+3517 L
-3526 PSKIKDALI
+3526 DALLKSEKKITPKKVMQAAI
-3535 QTVTLEKFNNL
+3535 QTMTLEQFNNAV
-3546 IENTSRFAEYRFG
+3546 ETTSRLAEYKYG
-3559 RHDTSTFEGRREA
+3559 RHDRSTFEGRREA
-3572 FMASQDVTTNFATHG
+3572 FMASQEVTTNFAKHG
-3587 ASALLRGINRIVPF
+3587 ASAAMRVINSIVPF
-3601 CNATMQGLSKDINII
+3601 CNATMQGLAKDASII
-3616 KNAFNKDGSV
+3616 KNAFNKDGSI

-3649 ALIGAFSGGDDDRT
+3649 ALIGAFSGGDDDDRT
-3663 KEEYG
+3663 QEEYG
-3668 ILSEE
+3668 MLSEE
-3673 MSAGNLIIP
+3673 MRTGNLIIP
-3682 IPKWLI
+3682 IPKALI
-3688 GISGFDRPYIR
+3688 GSTGFDRPYVR

-3738 ILRDSLPDGSIF
+3738 ILQDSLPDGSIF
-3750 QALIDAKYNKTWD
+3750 QTLIDAKYNKTWYD
-3763 GRNIVSDYV
+3763 SNIVSDYV

-3782 NDTLEVF
+3782 SDTLEVF
-3789 KTVSKWLYGAGIEI
+3789 KGISKGLYSMGIEV

-3814 YTGFVGKLIIPMLS
+3814 YTGFAGKLIMPMLS

-3843 NLGYSILKNYT
+3843 NLGYSVLKNYT

-3870 KTIATAIQYDAQN
+3870 KTTATAIQYDAQN

-3925 YWGEISNIRQSDLT
+3925 YWGDISNIRQSDLT
-3939 DAEKGQQIR
+3939 DAEKAQQIR

-3975 DTLAIAAT
+3975 DTLAIAAA

>member
-1 MNIKPKKK
+1 MIKQIKKK
-9 KEQVSDSIALNK
+9 KEQVSDSVALNK
-21 QSANKQSAPQQ
+21 QSAPKQSVSQQ
-32 SYSRSIPK
+32 SYSRAMPK
-40 KEAVSKRVSAQR
+40 KEAVSKRFGSQR
-52 QAATQPSRT
+52 QAAAQQGSRT
-61 NTYSQNRQS
+61 GSYSQARQS
-70 SNWKWY
+70 KDWKWY
-76 SGATPTARETY
+76 TGETPTARETY

-99 KFEELEGL
+99 KFQELEGM
-107 YAQERAT
+107 YAKERST

-138 GVDMSGGVTQEW
+138 GIDMSGGVTQEW

-201 TENAQLA
+201 NEMSQLA
-208 ADVKYWV
+208 TDVKYLAE
-215 DRGYSDKAIIEKIR
+215 RGYSDKAIIEKIR

-256 PIDYSGDDTL
+256 PVDYSGDDTL

-331 GLNRIDDEKLEA
+331 GSNKIDDATLEA
-343 NRGMLSG
+343 NRSMLAG
-350 TDAQV
+350 TDEQI
-355 KAWQNAFEANE
+355 KAWQNAYEANE

-372 EQLAALDAWVD
+372 AQLAALDEWA
-383 QQARRGKTADEIIA
+383 QKQIERGKSADEIIS
-397 MLDSYIDPADGKPDS
+397 MLDSYIDPADGNASSD
-412 NYSVLAKM
+412 YATLAKM
-420 EKARKMGSYIP
+420 EKARKMGSYLP
-431 MGDSLN
+431 VGDSID
-437 FTLPQYREHVRD
+437 FTLPQYREKIRAEVQQRD
-449 VVNSYGDLDGAEVN
+449 DEAAQAAEEQATKDGVASGWMAFWAHDVGTESDKMLASVLDGADN
-463 EAEAE
+463 
-468 KNPANY
+468 
-474 EKYNPYVSSTVDD
+474 
-487 WSKLTNGAPI
+487 LH
-497 DDETLE
+497 
-503 ANRGMLAGPED
+503 
-514 EAKAWRN
+514 
-521 AYKAREN
+521 AY
-528 GKQASAQLAALDEW
+528 L
-542 VDTRINRGKTAD
+542 
-554 EIIAELDGLIDPSA
+554 
-568 EDGNP
+568 
-573 DSDYSMLAKMEKARK
+573 RK
-588 TGESI
+588 
-593 LMDGSVDFTL
+593 
-603 PNYRASIVERVQARD
+603 
-618 AELAETARQEARANG
+618 
-633 AASDW
+633 
-638 TNFWT
+638 
-643 GSIGDEADK
+643 
-652 VLDIPA
+652 
-658 QKDSGD
+658 
-664 MLREY
+664 
-669 IRRNYGVD
+669 NYGVD
-677 VASFT
+677 VDNFT
-682 DEELK
+682 DEELEQWESALGK
-687 AWDDARKATINA
+687 ARDAQKMWFASGSGQAREDAEFSA
-699 KNLGESREAAEAK
+699 VEAAKMAK
-712 SYELMEMASALA
+712 GIA
-724 ESDRAK
+724 ESDRAHEYK
-730 AYSAEARPA
+730 AEEPAHEETQAVPEAAQA
-739 NADVAA
+739 NVDTSMLADV
-745 IAEIVP
+745 VP

-764 AYTSVYGDGSE
+764 AYASVYGSGE
-775 PREGMADMNA
+775 EQREGMADMNA
-785 TPQRYEIGA
+785 APQRYEIGA

-799 EPEVERGS
+799 PEVKRGS
-807 EDATPRSPE
+807 EDATPRSQE
-816 SEAYMA
+816 SEDYLA
-822 MCSGGQWDA
+822 MCSGGQWNS
-831 TAYRWAM
+831 TAYAWAL
-838 NRSTNP
+838 NKSTNP

-880 LFSGYDTQW
+880 LFASVDRDRAALDYINANMAAGPKSYTPE
-889 VATNSIMGASRRA
+889 SILNGEPKA

-914 GALKSAASAFNN
+914 GALKSAAAAFNN
-926 GDNGALTEDEYTGIM
+926 GDDGALNEDEYTSIM

-953 VSEDVGQRGSATS
+953 VSENVGQRDGATS
-966 DMLVQELN
+966 DTLVQELN
-974 LTGAIADVQARIDSA
+974 LTGTIDAIQGRIDRA
-989 VQQKNTEDA
+989 VQQKNAADVQAT
-998 QLAEAGYSSTRN
+998 EAGYNATRE
-1010 ALTAMFDGEIDQ
+1010 ALTAMFDGDPDEY
-1022 EQQATLAQAQY
+1022 QAETLSQARY

-1040 KDDAVYNEMQDAINL
+1040 KNDDTYGAMQDVINAGV
-1055 SLDYNTLADRGYIP
+1055 SYDTLAARGEIP
-1069 NARYGLEA
+1069 TARPGLEPA
-1077 DTEITAKA
+1077 AENTAA
-1085 DAYASGVKALARA
+1085 VAAYSQGVKALAQS

-1113 LEEYYQAYSKA
+1113 LEEYYQTFPKA
-1124 AKTGESLIADA
+1124 AKTGESLMADA
-1135 EREYNEAWGIDFKGS
+1135 EREYNEAWGVDFREGI
-1150 VQAILEANMRIAQ
+1150 QAILDANEKISKSTNETTA
-1163 GEAPQAETAAQ
+1163 EIVPEEETA
-1174 EQSAKEDGEIGVYG
+1174 SKEGIGVRN
-1188 DIALGID
+1188 AVAFGID

-1202 KGLLAIVNNLSEP
+1202 RGLATVINNMSEP
-1215 EVNSPATR
+1215 EVNSPQVR
-1223 EILIKQ
+1223 EMLINQ
-1229 YDGDAKKRRSDLLEM
+1229 YDGDAKKRREDLMAM
-1244 VEAMPDVPYKEELRV
+1244 VDAMPDVPYKEELRA

-1273 KLSTWSR
+1273 KISTWSR
-1280 GQIQAADADM
+1280 GQIQATDADL

-1295 LVERYGTSA
+1295 LVQKYGT
-1304 DKYVMQAA
+1304 DTERFVMQTT
-1312 SGVASSTTL
+1312 SMTASSLAL
-1321 MAGSALASAGFVPF
+1321 MGATQLNATYLVPEFGSDLGGWMASV
-1335 LGEGLGNLA
+1335 
-1344 GSIVA
+1344 VA
-1349 AIPEGSEMT
+1349 AIPEGSELT
-1358 YDLRDQG
+1358 YDLREQG
-1365 VDTDAAFYAGLAYT
+1365 IARKTAETAGAVYG
-1379 IFSGAT
+1379 IFSGTT
-1385 EDLMDI
+1385 EALMNV
-1391 GYNASAK
+1391 GYSGSAK
-1398 GRYAMRE
+1398 GLYAASE
-1405 MFNEG
+1405 MFKEG
-1410 FWHTWRTN
+1410 FFHTMITN
-1418 PKIAARASAAI
+1418 PKLAVKAAATIIAI
-1429 LASFAGNA
+1429 YAGNA
-1437 LGEGAQEA
+1437 LGEGSQEA
-1445 VQSLGGSMLE
+1445 VQALSKSVVE
-1455 NIATGKPL
+1455 NAVTGKPL
-1463 LSESDFEAALGEGI
+1463 ISVDDLKGASEEFI
-1477 AALPSSAILG
+1477 AALPSSLLLG
-1487 LAGGGYIE
+1487 IAGGG
-1495 ANPYIDEHGNM
+1495 ALDMDPYIDEHGNM
-1506 LTYAEAKAMPD
+1506 LSYAEAKAMPD
-1517 FDGTVANNV
+1517 FDGTVVNNV
-1526 IEHQTT
+1526 IEHKVT
-1532 QQAVQDAS
+1532 QQAFQDTS
-1540 ADLNALIQSSEYQA
+1540 TDLNALMQSSEYQTA
-1554 VQQTQV
+1554 QQAQV

-1567 QAQQAEAEAQNT
+1567 QAQQVEAEAETA
-1579 RQRERALSDQLQTAT
+1579 RQKESWLTGQLQSATA
-1594 DEMLAADVVTEEMTD
+1594 EMMQADVVTKEMTD
-1609 NIAALSEAL
+1609 RIAEFSEAL
-1618 PEATNARIEAERKAA
+1618 PEATSARVEAEQKAVEANAAAQAAKQNADNLDAVMQTRYSEILGNAKNNARE
-1633 ELTAV
+1633 
-1638 AAEVSQR
+1638 
-1645 AEATAN
+1645 
-1651 AIQAQYTQIM
+1651 
-1661 ETAKSNARQ
+1661 
-1670 FVLDRFFHGAT
+1670 FVLERFFHGAT
-1681 AEQRAVY
+1681 EEQRAAY
-1688 ENYLEKTAEL
+1688 ESYLEKTAEL

-1705 YNAKIAA
+1705 RNAKIAA

-1726 AQTAYGRALN
+1726 AQTAYGRALD
-1736 IVDRLSDEVAALN
+1736 IVDRLSSEVAELN

-1754 LYDAKYEAIPDAE
+1754 LYNVKYEQIPDEATDAK
-1767 TDAEFAKAEARSY
+1767 FARAEARGY
-1780 AEKAAQEAQADPMN
+1780 ADIAAQEAQADPTN

-1808 QSETAAAELAGK
+1808 QSESAAAELVSK
-1820 TADIAARL
+1820 TADIASRL

-1843 KTLLDQANTTAQA
+1843 KTLVEQANTTAQA
-1856 TEAAQQQYAATD
+1856 TEAAQQQYDATD
-1868 RTQTELNE
+1868 RTQTELND
-1876 AIADFKQYTNTDLTV
+1876 AIADFKQYNNTDLTV
-1891 DGAPKHDAAVAA
+1891 EGSPKHEAAVAA
-1903 YERLQNALRDAD
+1903 YERLQNALREAD
-1915 IADAQNELARVTELL
+1915 IADAQNELTRVTELL
-1930 TADNADTQQAF
+1930 TADDADTQQAF
-1941 TEAGSR
+1941 TEAGNR

-1966 QAAVATALQNGG
+1966 QAAVATALQSGG
-1978 LEQLQRAINS
+1978 LEQLQQAINS
-1988 HERADVI
+1988 RERADVV
-1995 QTLSGIAVQSQ
+1995 QTLNGIAAESQ

-2045 SSVKLNDDQKTQM
+2045 SSVKLSADQKTQM

-2101 IDQGYVQAGFHGTVH
+2101 IDQGYVQAGFHETVH
-2116 WIAQNAQTNPD
+2116 WIAQNAQANPD

-2150 VRQRIE
+2150 VQQRIE

-2177 SCGMVLTDKQNMLK
+2177 SCGMVLTDEANMLK

-2213 LKSIAVSIGNK
+2213 LKSIAASIGNK

-2272 FDASETMQNVQ
+2272 FDANETMQNVQ

-2310 LKDGQKNVSDET
+2310 LKDNQRNVSDEA

-2749 FEKWINNPNYMKLV
+2749 FEKWIDNPNYMKLV

-2768 SVTESKAMQP
+2768 SVTESKAVQP
-2778 ITSQG
+2778 ITSQD

-2838 VLSDMQQRDTE
+2838 VLSDMQQRDTD

-2871 ALANMNQSA
+2871 ALSGMQQTEA
-2880 STGRETQGIRR
+2880 TGRATPGIQR
-2891 DMGIFRKDR
+2891 DMGIFRRDR
-2900 SSATQ
+2900 NAAPQ
-2905 QNQRGDVQ
+2905 QGQSDNVQ

-2918 MRDLTDSIQVGYNPG
+2918 MRGLTDSIRVGYNPG

-2942 VNSNVMGF
+2942 VDRNVMGF
-2950 YNERARAI
+2950 YNQRARAI
-2958 TTRTSEAGDLAIG
+2958 TTRTNEAGDMATG
-2971 LHEFGHAAQARLENL
+2971 LHEFGHAAQARLPEL
-2986 HANDAMLNALPTT
+2986 HANDAMINALP
-2999 VKQNYAQAELDG
+2999 VAFRQNYAQAELDG

-3039 FERQMRSDPELLK
+3039 FERQMRADPDLLR
-3052 AVTRGRDQVTLWN
+3052 AVTRGREQVRQWSE
-3065 TADTGTKIR
+3065 ADTGAKVR
-3074 AMMSETSAHKQRK
+3074 SMMSETSTYKQRR

-3127 RAEVVLTQN
+3127 RADVVLTQN
-3136 LIDPEGNIVGE
+3136 LIDPEGNIAGE
-3147 SLSQRLADAGA
+3147 SLSQRLADVGA
-3158 TQEMYRDVAEY
+3158 TQEMYRDIAEF

-3180 AGKPVFDVHEITAQD
+3180 AGRPVFDTHEITAQD
-3195 LRNYVT
+3195 LQDYVANT
-3201 DVEAKHPEVV
+3201 ETNHPEIV
-3211 RAADAMVGF
+3211 RAADALVDF
-3220 WQDFFD
+3220 WKDFFD
-3226 AWMVQTG
+3226 VWMVETG
-3233 MVDQSTV
+3233 MVDQQTV

-3256 MDENFGKK
+3256 TDKNFGKK
-3264 NGAGSSF
+3264 NGAGSAF
-3271 TLRAAKQGGSSLEV
+3271 RLRAAVQGGSSLEV
-3285 INPIYGITRMTQQV
+3285 INPIYSITRMTQQI
-3299 VNTVSQNQVA
+3299 VNTVSQNQVM
-3309 RIFHEAMQQGDF
+3309 RVFHDAMQGGDF
-3321 GWLATREAAD
+3321 GWLATQETAD
-3331 MRAVNVDTSKA
+3331 MRVTNVDTGRA
-3342 GYALAD
+3342 EFALAD
-3348 LYENLTAS
+3348 LYENLAAS
-3356 GADVD
+3356 GAEID
-3361 PTAFEDFYDTLAS
+3361 PMAFEDFYDTLAN
-3374 MRQSWTNPGWNKGA
+3374 MRQNWTNTGWNRDA
-3388 NVISGVDAD
+3388 NIVSGVDED
-3397 GKRFF
+3397 GRRFF

-3429 NAKNTF
+3429 NAKNAF

-3478 FHEALHN
+3478 FHEALHK
-3485 SKEFAEWRNMGG
+3485 SKEFTEWRNMGG
-3497 GEHTRLSSETGAKT
+3497 GEHTRLSSETNTKA
-3511 RQLVDT
+3511 RQLVDA
-3517 LFKSQRRVT
+3517 LFKSQKRIT

-3535 QTVTLEKFNNL
+3535 QTMTLEKFNNL
-3546 IENTSRFAEYRFG
+3546 IENTSRYAEYRFG

-3587 ASALLRGINRIVPF
+3587 ANALLRGINRIVPF

-3616 KNAFNKDGSV
+3616 RNAFNRDGSV
-3626 RARSWEAIGKTALNV
+3626 RTRSWEAIGKTALNV

-3649 ALIGAFSGGDDDRT
+3649 ALIGAFSGGDDDDRT

-3668 ILSEE
+3668 MLSEE
-3673 MSAGNLIIP
+3673 MRAGNLIIP

-3688 GISGFDRPYIR
+3688 GNSGFDRPYVR

-3711 YAAGLQIMSDVA
+3711 YAAGLQLMSDVA

-3729 VDMHRTAQA
+3729 VDMYRTAQS
-3738 ILRDSLPDGSIF
+3738 ILQDSLPDGSIF
-3750 QALIDAKYNKTWD
+3750 QALIDAKYNRTWYET
-3763 GRNIVSDYV
+3763 NIVSDYV

-3789 KTVSKWLYGAGIEI
+3789 KGFSKLLYGIGIEV
-3803 SPAVMQYVTEQ
+3803 SPAVMQYVAEQ
-3814 YTGFVGKLIIPMLS
+3814 YSGFAGKLIMPLLS

-3836 SFEQSLK
+3836 SIGQSLR
-3843 NLGYSILKNYT
+3843 NVGYSILKNYT

-3860 TDLTNDYSAA
+3860 TDLTNDYKTA
-3870 KTIATAIQYDAQN
+3870 KSTMDAIKYDSDN

-3889 LSDLLTDAEREEA
+3889 LSDLLTDSEREEA
-3902 IEIATKLQ
+3902 IDRSKALQ
-3910 KKGGVFYDADREIKE
+3910 AKGGTFYDADREIKDL
-3925 YWGEISNIRQSDLT
+3925 WADISNIQKSNLS
-3939 DAEKGQQIR
+3939 DAEKMQQIR
-3948 EIRYDIDKVME
+3948 EIHYDMDKVMQD
-3959 AALAD
+3959 ALAD

-3983 EAIRKGRP
+3983 NAIRKGRS

>member
-1 MNIKPKKK
+1 MTIKPKKK

-32 SYSRSIPK
+32 SYSRSMPK

-246 NAGSALILNR
+246 DAGSALILNR
-256 PIDYSGDDTL
+256 PVDYSGDDTL

-331 GLNRIDDEKLEA
+331 GLNRIDDETLEA
-343 NRGMLSG
+343 NRGMLAG

-372 EQLAALDAWVD
+372 EQLAALDEWT
-383 QQARRGKTADEIIA
+383 QKQIERGKSADEIIA

-412 NYSVLAKM
+412 DYATLAKM
-420 EKARKMGSYIP
+420 EKARKMGSYIS
-431 MGDSLN
+431 MGDSID
-437 FTLPQYREHVRD
+437 FTLPQYREKIRAAVQQR
-449 VVNSYGDLDGAEVN
+449 
-463 EAEAE
+463 
-468 KNPANY
+468 
-474 EKYNPYVSSTVDD
+474 
-487 WSKLTNGAPI
+487 
-497 DDETLE
+497 DDE
-503 ANRGMLAGPED
+503 AA
-514 EAKAWRN
+514 
-521 AYKAREN
+521 
-528 GKQASAQLAALDEW
+528 QA
-542 VDTRINRGKTAD
+542 
-554 EIIAELDGLIDPSA
+554 AE
-568 EDGNP
+568 E
-573 DSDYSMLAKMEKARK
+573 
-588 TGESI
+588 
-593 LMDGSVDFTL
+593 
-603 PNYRASIVERVQARD
+603 QAIKD
-618 AELAETARQEARANG
+618 G
-633 AASDW
+633 AASGW
-638 TNFWT
+638 SAFWT
-643 GSIGDEADK
+643 GSVGEESDK
-652 VLDIPA
+652 VLKSKNPDA
-658 QKDSGD
+658 KGSLHEY
-664 MLREY
+664 MRE
-669 IRRNYGVD
+669 NYGAD
-677 VASFT
+677 ADDFT
-682 DEELK
+682 DEELEK
-687 AWDDARKATINA
+687 WSAA
-699 KNLGESREAAEAK
+699 REATRAAKDKPSQEARENAEMLSNEAMKMAK
-712 SYELMEMASALA
+712 GIA
-724 ESDRAK
+724 ESDRAHEYK
-730 AYSAEARPA
+730 EETQPA
-739 NADVAA
+739 PETAAQTDVDTSLLADV
-745 IAEIVP
+745 VP
-751 KAVAPAYDPKKSI
+751 KAAAPAYDPKKSV
-764 AYTSVYGDGSE
+764 AYASVYGDGSE

-794 GGGGE
+794 GGGGA
-799 EPEVERGS
+799 PEVKRGS

-822 MCSGGQWDA
+822 MCSGGQWDS

-889 VATNSIMGASRRA
+889 VATNSIMGASRRT

-1010 ALTAMFDGEIDQ
+1010 ALAAMFDGEIDQ

-1040 KDDAVYNEMQDAINL
+1040 KDDAVYGEMQNAINL
-1055 SLDYNTLADRGYIP
+1055 SLNYNTLADRGYIP

-1113 LEEYYQAYSKA
+1113 LEEYYQAYPKA

-1135 EREYNEAWGIDFKGS
+1135 EREYNEAWGVDFKGS

-1163 GEAPQAETAAQ
+1163 GETPQAETAAQ

-1244 VEAMPDVPYKEELRV
+1244 VEAMPDVPYKEELRA

-1365 VDTDAAFYAGLAYT
+1365 VDADAAFYAGLAYT

-1418 PKIAARASAAI
+1418 PKIAVRASAAI

-1437 LGEGAQEA
+1437 LGEGTQEA
-1445 VQSLGGSMLE
+1445 VQSLGGSALK

-1506 LTYAEAKAMPD
+1506 LSYAEAKAMPD

-1540 ADLNALIQSSEYQA
+1540 ADLNALMQSSEYQA
-1554 VQQTQV
+1554 VQQTQA

-1681 AEQRAVY
+1681 EEQRAAY
-1688 ENYLEKTAEL
+1688 ESYLEKTAEL

-1705 YNAKIAA
+1705 RNAKIAA

-1767 TDAEFAKAEARSY
+1767 TDAEFARAEARSY

-1843 KTLLDQANTTAQA
+1843 KALLDQANTTAQA
-1856 TEAAQQQYAATD
+1856 TEAAQQQYVATD

-1891 DGAPKHDAAVAA
+1891 AGAPKHDAAVAA

-1978 LEQLQRAINS
+1978 LEQLQQAINS

-2045 SSVKLNDDQKTQM
+2045 SSVKLNGDQKTQM

-2068 NIEIV
+2068 NLEIV
-2073 VHPTVSTVEGAVN
+2073 VHPSVSTVEGAVN

-2101 IDQGYVQAGFHGTVH
+2101 IDQGYVQAGFHEAVH

-2177 SCGMVLTDKQNMLK
+2177 SCGMVLTDAQNMLK

-2201 AVMDGF
+2201 AVMDKF
-2207 VRFWEK
+2207 IQFWEK
-2213 LKSIAVSIGNK
+2213 LKSIAASIGNK
-2224 NQRAE
+2224 NQRTE
-2229 MQALLGKDSALQ
+2229 MQTLLGKDSALQ

-2255 STIIDPQIQE
+2255 TLMQARLSEALAMQQAGTAQPEVQEVPHIHIDQYEDSNMDTKATEPFFNAHRADSDSWARACAYGMAEYILNDVQE
-2265 EAAQSYE
+2265 SLPGERIYVPNMYAANDGPSSSVYGGGWLGQKRQTTSLIATYKDSYGWTWAQMEKYLSE
-2272 FDASETMQNVQ
+2272 FADAMADNSKLKNTKAMRRVEMMV
-2283 DDAANEAQYSLN
+2283 DDA
-2295 LDSQLADAAIKKNAK
+2295 
-2310 LKDGQKNVSDET
+2310 
-2322 LQAARQIRTELQQFM
+2322 
-2337 LENADNLHLPED
+2337 
-2349 KLGQTVFSNSS
+2349 
-2360 YGKTVENSL
+2360 
-2369 ICPRTMALDYLM
+2369 
-2381 DEISDTLG
+2381 
-2389 RPLTVA
+2389 LT
-2395 EQTYIS
+2395 
-2401 QDVIG
+2401 
-2406 MAQLKEPQC
+2406 
-2415 AYCYVAADR
+2415 
-2424 AAYREYL
+2424 
-2431 GDYINQRDAVL
+2431 
-2442 EKYRSGSMTRDA
+2442 
-2454 LYADFLNGRK
+2454 NGYT
-2464 DTPNMRN
+2464 DLRN
-2471 RFDMWLANEDS
+2471 RRINPS
-2482 GAQVLSSADLAN
+2482 
-2494 IDKLTDLE
+2494 IDYVEWKAELDGSLQNGVEKLTDMDGVAFLE
-2502 ASQYAGIKTGE
+2502 
-2513 APLASVIS
+2513 
-2521 DADNFKAQLVDAMQ
+2521 
-2535 YTQAASWAK
+2535 
-2544 KRVKYAAYDGSIL
+2544 
-2557 KIPRRTVDKLNSMYG
+2557 
-2572 LRFYSFSDASPAY
+2572 
-2585 ALENMQMINDAAVMG
+2585 AVMG
-2600 FKGLGY
+2600 EE
-2606 TKVAWWADMVAESG
+2606 ASG
-2620 MNVNVSVFG
+2620 MNSIRDFD
-2629 HEINGQIVEDNLMG
+2629 GQQQEN
-2643 ASWQDVQA
+2643 
-2651 LRERHPNVGAVFV
+2651 
-2664 ATNDNLVDWALAQDW
+2664 AQ
-2679 IDVVI
+2679 
-2684 PYHLVRT
+2684 T
-2691 GKVVADILN
+2691 EN
-2700 YTNYTDVSGDKK
+2700 TD
-2712 TDAWDKHSNVASISA
+2712 
-2727 AMHNND
+2727 
-2733 MQTYLQLCEE
+2733 
-2743 NNLTPR
+2743 
-2749 FEKWINNPNYMKLV
+2749 
-2763 NETRQ
+2763 
-2768 SVTESKAMQP
+2768 
-2778 ITSQG
+2778 
-2783 ALDVAKRELNTMAEN
+2783 
-2798 GGFYV
+2798 
-2803 PIGGSQER
+2803 
-2811 ASELAGEL
+2811 
-2819 AQKVQNGDYER
+2819 
-2830 ASYSMNPS
+2830 YSLNPS

-2871 ALANMNQSA
+2871 ALASMNQSET
-2880 STGRETQGIRR
+2880 TGRETQGIRR

-2958 TTRTSEAGDLAIG
+2958 TTRTSEAGDMAIG

-2999 VKQNYAQAELDG
+2999 VKQNYAQAELDS

-3052 AVTRGRDQVTLWN
+3052 AVTRGRDQVMLWN

-3127 RAEVVLTQN
+3127 RADVVLTQN

-3195 LRNYVT
+3195 LRNYVA

-3331 MRAVNVDTSKA
+3331 MRAVNVDISKA

-3374 MRQSWTNPGWNKGA
+3374 MRQSWTNTGWNKGA

-3485 SKEFAEWRNMGG
+3485 SKEFTKWRNMGG

-3601 CNATMQGLSKDINII
+3601 CNATMQSLSKDINII

-3649 ALIGAFSGGDDDRT
+3649 ALIGAFSGGDDDDRT

-3668 ILSEE
+3668 MLSEE
-3673 MSAGNLIIP
+3673 MRAGNLIIP

-3688 GISGFDRPYIR
+3688 GNSGFDRPYIR

-3711 YAAGLQIMSDVA
+3711 YAAGLQIMSDIT

-3738 ILRDSLPDGSIF
+3738 ILQDSLPDGSIF
-3750 QALIDAKYNKTWD
+3750 QALIDAKYNKTWY
-3763 GRNIVSDYV
+3763 GSNIVSDYV

-3789 KTVSKWLYGAGIEI
+3789 KTVSKWLYGAGIEV

-3814 YTGFVGKLIIPMLS
+3814 YTGFAGKLIIPMLS

-3902 IEIATKLQ
+3902 IDIATKLQ

-3975 DTLAIAAT
+3975 DTLAIAAA
-3983 EAIRKGRP
+3983 EAIRKGKP

>member
-1 MNIKPKKK
+1 MTIKPKKK

-32 SYSRSIPK
+32 SYSRSMPK

-138 GVDMSGGVTQEW
+138 GIDMSGGVTQEW

-208 ADVKYWV
+208 ADIKYWV

-256 PIDYSGDDTL
+256 PVDYSGDDTL

-331 GLNRIDDEKLEA
+331 GSNKIDDATLEA

-372 EQLAALDAWVD
+372 EQLAALDEWT
-383 QQARRGKTADEIIA
+383 QQQIERGKSADEIIA

-412 NYSVLAKM
+412 DYATLAKM
-420 EKARKMGSYIP
+420 EKARKMGSYIS
-431 MGDSLN
+431 MGDSID
-437 FTLPQYREHVRD
+437 FTLPQYREKIRAAVQQR
-449 VVNSYGDLDGAEVN
+449 
-463 EAEAE
+463 
-468 KNPANY
+468 
-474 EKYNPYVSSTVDD
+474 
-487 WSKLTNGAPI
+487 
-497 DDETLE
+497 DDE
-503 ANRGMLAGPED
+503 AA
-514 EAKAWRN
+514 
-521 AYKAREN
+521 
-528 GKQASAQLAALDEW
+528 QAAEEQAIKDGVASGWSA
-542 VDTRINRGKTAD
+542 
-554 EIIAELDGLIDPSA
+554 
-568 EDGNP
+568 
-573 DSDYSMLAKMEKARK
+573 
-588 TGESI
+588 
-593 LMDGSVDFTL
+593 
-603 PNYRASIVERVQARD
+603 
-618 AELAETARQEARANG
+618 
-633 AASDW
+633 
-638 TNFWT
+638 FWT
-643 GSIGDEADK
+643 GSVGEESDK
-652 VLDIPA
+652 VLKSQNPDA
-658 QKDSGD
+658 KGS
-664 MLREY
+664 LREY
-669 IRRNYGVD
+669 MRENYGVD
-677 VASFT
+677 ADDFT
-682 DEELK
+682 DEELEK
-687 AWDDARKATINA
+687 WSAA
-699 KNLGESREAAEAK
+699 REATRAAKDKPSQEARENAEMLSNEAMKMAK
-712 SYELMEMASALA
+712 GIA
-724 ESDRAK
+724 ESDRAHEYK
-730 AYSAEARPA
+730 EETQSAPETAVQTDVDTSLL
-739 NADVAA
+739 ADV
-745 IAEIVP
+745 VP
-751 KAVAPAYDPKKSI
+751 KAAAPAYDPKKSV

-799 EPEVERGS
+799 PEVKRGS

-822 MCSGGQWDA
+822 MCSGGQWDS

-838 NRSTNP
+838 NKSTNP

-880 LFSGYDTQW
+880 LFSGYETQW

-953 VSEDVGQRGSATS
+953 VSEDVGQRGGATS

-1040 KDDAVYNEMQDAINL
+1040 KDDAVYNEMQDAISL

-1077 DTEITAKA
+1077 DPETTAKA

-1113 LEEYYQAYSKA
+1113 LEEYYQSYPKA

-1135 EREYNEAWGIDFKGS
+1135 EREYNEAWGVDFKGS

-1163 GEAPQAETAAQ
+1163 GEAPQAETAEQA
-1174 EQSAKEDGEIGVYG
+1174 QSAKEDGEIGVYG
-1188 DIALGID
+1188 DVALGID

-1202 KGLLAIVNNLSEP
+1202 KGLLAIGNNLSEP

-1244 VEAMPDVPYKEELRV
+1244 VEAMPDVPYKEELRA

-1335 LGEGLGNLA
+1335 LGEGMGNLA

-1365 VDTDAAFYAGLAYT
+1365 VDADAAFWAGLAYT
-1379 IFSGAT
+1379 VFSGAT

-1405 MFNEG
+1405 MFDEG

-1418 PKIAARASAAI
+1418 PKIAARASVAI

-1487 LAGGGYIE
+1487 FAGGGYIE

-1506 LTYAEAKAMPD
+1506 LTYADAKAMPD

-1532 QQAVQDAS
+1532 QQAFQDAS
-1540 ADLNALIQSSEYQA
+1540 ADLNALMQSSEYQA
-1554 VQQTQV
+1554 VQQTQA

-1567 QAQQAEAEAQNT
+1567 QAQQAEGEAQNT

-1633 ELTAV
+1633 ELTV
-1638 AAEVSQR
+1638 AATEVSQR
-1645 AEATAN
+1645 AEAAAN
-1651 AIQAQYTQIM
+1651 AIQTQYTQIM

-1681 AEQRAVY
+1681 AEQRAAY
-1688 ENYLEKTAEL
+1688 ESYLEKTAEL

-1705 YNAKIAA
+1705 HNAKIAA

-1754 LYDAKYEAIPDAE
+1754 LYDAKYEAIPDVE
-1767 TDAEFAKAEARSY
+1767 TDADFARAEARSY

-1808 QSETAAAELAGK
+1808 RSETAAAELAGK
-1820 TADIAARL
+1820 TADIASRL

-1843 KTLLDQANTTAQA
+1843 KALLDQANATAQA

-1868 RTQTELNE
+1868 RTQNELNE
-1876 AIADFKQYTNTDLTV
+1876 AIADFKQYTNIDLTV
-1891 DGAPKHDAAVAA
+1891 EGAPKHDAAVAA

-1941 TEAGSR
+1941 TEAGNR

-1956 SYTGETSAAR
+1956 SYNGETSAAR
-1966 QAAVATALQNGG
+1966 QAAVTTALQNGG
-1978 LEQLQRAINS
+1978 LEQLQQAINS

-1995 QTLSGIAVQSQ
+1995 QTLSGIAAQSQ

-2015 AGIQDTTAQ
+2015 AGIQETTAQ

-2058 QILDAFAKDA
+2058 QILDAFARNA
-2068 NIEIV
+2068 NLEIV
-2073 VHPTVSTVEGAVN
+2073 VHPSVSTVEGAVN
-2086 GAYIEGNVIHIGLDA
+2086 GAYIEGNVVHIGLDA
-2101 IDQGYVQAGFHGTVH
+2101 IDQGYVQAGFHEAVH
-2116 WIAQNAQTNPD
+2116 WIAQNAQTNPG
-2127 AYSGLEQTVFDAL
+2127 AYSGLEQTVFNVL

-2177 SCGMVLTDKQNMLK
+2177 SCGMVLTDAQNMLK

-2201 AVMDGF
+2201 AVMDKF
-2207 VRFWEK
+2207 IQFWEK
-2213 LKSIAVSIGNK
+2213 LKSISASIGNK
-2224 NQRAE
+2224 NQRTE
-2229 MQALLGKDSALQ
+2229 MQTLLGKDSALQ

-2255 STIIDPQIQE
+2255 TLMQARLSEALAMQQAETAQTEVQEVPHIHIDQYEDSNMDTKTTEPFFNAHRADSDGWARACAYGMAEYILNDVQESLPGERIYVPDMYAANDGPSSSVYGGGWLGQKRQTTSLIATYKDSYGWTWAQMEQYLSEFADAMSNNGKLKNTKTMRRVEMMVDDALTNGYTDLRNRHINPSIDYVEWKAGLDGSLQNGVKKLTDMDGVAFLEAVIGE
-2265 EAAQSYE
+2265 EAAGMNSIRDFEGQNGEAKYSLNQVGTDEFKNWFGDWQNDPENASKVVNEDGTPKVVYHGTARADRVGWEFRPERATSGPMAFFTDNEEIANNYARNKSDTSLAYEDGDGSYRQQFRVKIE
-2272 FDASETMQNVQ
+2272 NQWGSRDIPIAQAWGYLPMDARKDIEKRAGHITFDDDAEQIIYDKNVDYGSGGFRQNLKDNKGNVIGALVDEWLESGNLFNREVDFMQVLDMAGINQALVDRGLQQPYYKDPNYRDEKTYAVYMNLRNPFNTATADEALAESIEQWWAKQDQNKYERVSANADQWDKNNYSVERWLDNLRDDVKNGTTHAWTTVPDAITDYLKEQGYDGIQDTGGKMGGDIHTVYIPFSSNQIKSAVDNVGTFDAS
-2283 DDAANEAQYSLN
+2283 
-2295 LDSQLADAAIKKNAK
+2295 
-2310 LKDGQKNVSDET
+2310 
-2322 LQAARQIRTELQQFM
+2322 
-2337 LENADNLHLPED
+2337 
-2349 KLGQTVFSNSS
+2349 
-2360 YGKTVENSL
+2360 
-2369 ICPRTMALDYLM
+2369 
-2381 DEISDTLG
+2381 
-2389 RPLTVA
+2389 
-2395 EQTYIS
+2395 
-2401 QDVIG
+2401 
-2406 MAQLKEPQC
+2406 
-2415 AYCYVAADR
+2415 
-2424 AAYREYL
+2424 
-2431 GDYINQRDAVL
+2431 
-2442 EKYRSGSMTRDA
+2442 
-2454 LYADFLNGRK
+2454 
-2464 DTPNMRN
+2464 
-2471 RFDMWLANEDS
+2471 
-2482 GAQVLSSADLAN
+2482 
-2494 IDKLTDLE
+2494 
-2502 ASQYAGIKTGE
+2502 
-2513 APLASVIS
+2513 
-2521 DADNFKAQLVDAMQ
+2521 
-2535 YTQAASWAK
+2535 
-2544 KRVKYAAYDGSIL
+2544 
-2557 KIPRRTVDKLNSMYG
+2557 
-2572 LRFYSFSDASPAY
+2572 
-2585 ALENMQMINDAAVMG
+2585 
-2600 FKGLGY
+2600 
-2606 TKVAWWADMVAESG
+2606 
-2620 MNVNVSVFG
+2620 
-2629 HEINGQIVEDNLMG
+2629 
-2643 ASWQDVQA
+2643 
-2651 LRERHPNVGAVFV
+2651 
-2664 ATNDNLVDWALAQDW
+2664 
-2679 IDVVI
+2679 
-2684 PYHLVRT
+2684 
-2691 GKVVADILN
+2691 
-2700 YTNYTDVSGDKK
+2700 
-2712 TDAWDKHSNVASISA
+2712 
-2727 AMHNND
+2727 NND
-2733 MQTYLQLCEE
+2733 I
-2743 NNLTPR
+2743 R
-2749 FEKWINNPNYMKLV
+2749 
-2763 NETRQ
+2763 
-2768 SVTESKAMQP
+2768 
-2778 ITSQG
+2778 
-2783 ALDVAKRELNTMAEN
+2783 
-2798 GGFYV
+2798 
-2803 PIGGSQER
+2803 
-2811 ASELAGEL
+2811 
-2819 AQKVQNGDYER
+2819 
-2830 ASYSMNPS
+2830 YSMNPS
-2838 VLSDMQQRDTE
+2838 VLSEMQKRDTE

-2865 AAEIAK
+2865 ATEIAK
-2871 ALANMNQSA
+2871 ALANMNQGA
-2880 STGRETQGIRR
+2880 ATRGETQGIRR

-2900 SSATQ
+2900 SSTTQ
-2905 QNQRGDVQ
+2905 QGQRGDVQ

-2958 TTRTSEAGDLAIG
+2958 TTRTSEAGDMAIG

-3028 VATAGE
+3028 VETAGE

-3039 FERQMRSDPELLK
+3039 FEKQMRSDPELLK
-3052 AVTRGRDQVTLWN
+3052 AVTRGRDQVMLWN
-3065 TADTGTKIR
+3065 TADTGTKIS

-3106 PAKQVSDELY
+3106 PAKQVSNELY

-3127 RAEVVLTQN
+3127 RADVVLTQN

-3158 TQEMYRDVAEY
+3158 TQEMYRDIAEY

-3180 AGKPVFDVHEITAQD
+3180 AGKPVFDVHEITAQA
-3195 LRNYVT
+3195 LRNYVA

-3256 MDENFGKK
+3256 TDENFGKK

-3342 GYALAD
+3342 EYALAD
-3348 LYENLTAS
+3348 LYENLAAG
-3356 GADVD
+3356 GADVN

-3374 MRQSWTNPGWNKGA
+3374 MRQSWTNTGWNKGA

-3402 YKIKDKGMYELL
+3402 YKIKDKGLYELL
-3414 SGSANTMVLGSKLIV
+3414 SGSANTMTNGLELIR
-3429 NAKNTF
+3429 NAKNAF
-3435 TRLTTSSNPFFALK
+3435 TKLTTGSNPLFALK

-3460 TGTWAVTYV
+3460 TGTWAVSYA
-3469 DGAVKWARA
+3469 DGAAKWART
-3478 FHEALHN
+3478 FFDVVTGSEV
-3485 SKEFAEWRNMGG
+3485 SREYQRMGG
-3497 GEHTRLSSETGAKT
+3497 GEHNRFTTESNAKT
-3511 RQLVDT
+3511 KKL
-3517 LFKSQRRVT
+3517 L
-3526 PSKIKDALI
+3526 DALLRSEKKITPKKVMQAAI
-3535 QTVTLEKFNNL
+3535 QTMTLEQFNNAV
-3546 IENTSRFAEYRFG
+3546 ETTSRLAEYKYG
-3559 RHDTSTFEGRREA
+3559 RHDRSTFEGRREA
-3572 FMASQDVTTNFATHG
+3572 FMASQEVTTNFAKHG
-3587 ASALLRGINRIVPF
+3587 ASAAMRAINSIVPF
-3601 CNATMQGLSKDINII
+3601 CNATMQGLAKDASII
-3616 KNAFNKDGSV
+3616 KNAFNKDGSI

-3649 ALIGAFSGGDDDRT
+3649 ALIGAFSGSDDDDRT
-3663 KEEYG
+3663 QEEYG
-3668 ILSEE
+3668 MLSEE
-3673 MSAGNLIIP
+3673 MRTGNLIIP
-3682 IPKWLI
+3682 IPKTLI
-3688 GISGFDRPYIR
+3688 GSTGFDRPYVR

-3711 YAAGLQIMSDVA
+3711 YAAGLQIMSDIT

-3738 ILRDSLPDGSIF
+3738 ILQDSLPDGSIL
-3750 QALIDAKYNKTWD
+3750 QTLIDAKYNKTWYD
-3763 GRNIVSDYV
+3763 SNIVSDYV

-3782 NDTLEVF
+3782 SDTLEVF
-3789 KTVSKWLYGAGIEI
+3789 KGISKGLYGMGIEV

-3814 YTGFVGKLIIPMLS
+3814 YTGFAGKLIMPTLS

-3843 NLGYSILKNYT
+3843 NLGYSVLKNYT

-3870 KTIATAIQYDAQN
+3870 KTTATSIQYDAQN

-3925 YWGEISNIRQSDLT
+3925 YWGDISNIRQSDLT
-3939 DAEKGQQIR
+3939 DAEKAQQIR

-3975 DTLAIAAT
+3975 DTLAIAAA

>member
-1 MNIKPKKK
+1 MIKQVKKK
-9 KEQVSDSIALNK
+9 KEQVSDSVALSK
-21 QSANKQSAPQQ
+21 QSVPKQSVPKQSVSQQ
-32 SYSRSIPK
+32 SYSRTMPK
-40 KEAVSKRVSAQR
+40 KEAVSKRFGSQR
-52 QAATQPSRT
+52 QATTQQNSRT
-61 NTYSQNRQS
+61 GSYSQARQS
-70 SNWKWY
+70 KDWKWY
-76 SGATPTARETY
+76 TGETPTARETY
-87 AQMYRTANGDRA
+87 AQMYRTANGDKA
-99 KFEELEGL
+99 KFQELEGM
-107 YAQERAT
+107 YAKERST

-195 RTQAAE
+195 RTQTAE
-201 TENAQLA
+201 NEMSQLA
-208 ADVKYWV
+208 TDVKYLA

-256 PIDYSGDDTL
+256 PVDYSGDDTL

-331 GLNRIDDEKLEA
+331 GSNKIDDATLEA
-343 NRGMLSG
+343 NRSMLAG
-350 TDAQV
+350 TDEQI
-355 KAWQNAFEANE
+355 KAWQNAYEANE

-372 EQLAALDAWVD
+372 AQLAALDEWA
-383 QQARRGKTADEIIA
+383 QKQIERGKSADEIIS
-397 MLDSYIDPADGKPDS
+397 MLDSYIDPADGNASSD
-412 NYSVLAKM
+412 YATLAKM
-420 EKARKMGSYIP
+420 EKARKMGSYLP
-431 MGDSLN
+431 VGDSID
-437 FTLPQYREHVRD
+437 FTLPQYREKIRAAVQQRD
-449 VVNSYGDLDGAEVN
+449 DEAAQAAEEQATKDGVASGWMAFWAHDVGTESDKMLASVLDGADN
-463 EAEAE
+463 
-468 KNPANY
+468 
-474 EKYNPYVSSTVDD
+474 
-487 WSKLTNGAPI
+487 LH
-497 DDETLE
+497 
-503 ANRGMLAGPED
+503 
-514 EAKAWRN
+514 
-521 AYKAREN
+521 AY
-528 GKQASAQLAALDEW
+528 L
-542 VDTRINRGKTAD
+542 
-554 EIIAELDGLIDPSA
+554 
-568 EDGNP
+568 
-573 DSDYSMLAKMEKARK
+573 RK
-588 TGESI
+588 
-593 LMDGSVDFTL
+593 
-603 PNYRASIVERVQARD
+603 
-618 AELAETARQEARANG
+618 
-633 AASDW
+633 
-638 TNFWT
+638 
-643 GSIGDEADK
+643 
-652 VLDIPA
+652 
-658 QKDSGD
+658 
-664 MLREY
+664 
-669 IRRNYGVD
+669 NYGVD
-677 VASFT
+677 VDNFT
-682 DEELK
+682 DEELEQWESALGK
-687 AWDDARKATINA
+687 ARDAQKMWFASGSGQAREDAEFSA
-699 KNLGESREAAEAK
+699 VEAAKMAK
-712 SYELMEMASALA
+712 GIA
-724 ESDRAK
+724 ESDRAHEYK
-730 AYSAEARPA
+730 AEEHAKEETQAAPEAAQA
-739 NADVAA
+739 NVDTSMLADV
-745 IAEIVP
+745 VP

-764 AYTSVYGDGSE
+764 AYASVYGSGE
-775 PREGMADMNA
+775 EQREGMADMNA
-785 TPQRYEIGA
+785 APQRYEIGA

-799 EPEVERGS
+799 PEVKRGS
-807 EDATPRSPE
+807 EDATPRSQE
-816 SEAYMA
+816 SEDYLA
-822 MCSGGQWDA
+822 MCSGGQWNS
-831 TAYRWAM
+831 TAYAWAL
-838 NRSTNP
+838 NKSTNP

-854 IEQIRRGNISPDEAG
+854 IEQIRRGNLAPDEAG

-889 VATNSIMGASRRA
+889 VATNSIMGASQRA

-914 GALKSAASAFNN
+914 GALKSAAAAFNN
-926 GDNGALTEDEYTGIM
+926 GDDGALNEDEYTSIM

-953 VSEDVGQRGSATS
+953 VSENVGQRDGATS
-966 DMLVQELN
+966 DTLVQELN
-974 LTGAIADVQARIDSA
+974 LTGTIDAIQGRIDRA
-989 VQQKNTEDA
+989 VQQKNAADVQVT
-998 QLAEAGYSSTRN
+998 EAGYSATRE
-1010 ALTAMFDGEIDQ
+1010 ALTAMFDGEPD
-1022 EQQATLAQAQY
+1022 EYQAEALNQARY

-1040 KDDAVYNEMQDAINL
+1040 KNDDTYGAMQDVINAGV
-1055 SLDYNTLADRGYIP
+1055 SYDTLAARGEIP
-1069 NARYGLEA
+1069 TARPGLEPDA
-1077 DTEITAKA
+1077 ENSATAA
-1085 DAYASGVKALARA
+1085 AYSQGVKALAQS

-1113 LEEYYQAYSKA
+1113 LEEYYQTFPKS
-1124 AKTGESLIADA
+1124 AKTGESLMADA
-1135 EREYNEAWGIDFKGS
+1135 EREYNEAWGVDFKDGI
-1150 VQAILEANMRIAQ
+1150 QAILDANEKISK
-1163 GEAPQAETAAQ
+1163 GEVAPTQEAAQ
-1174 EQSAKEDGEIGVYG
+1174 DTNEKGDGIGLYG
-1188 DIALGID
+1188 DVSLGIG
-1195 QGMRGID
+1195 QGVRSIDRG
-1202 KGLLAIVNNLSEP
+1202 LASIVNNLSEP

-1223 EILIKQ
+1223 EILRKQ
-1229 YDGDAKKRRSDLLEM
+1229 YDGDAKKRREDLMAM
-1244 VEAMPDVPYKEELRV
+1244 VDAMPDVPYKEELRA

-1273 KLSTWSR
+1273 KLSAWSR
-1280 GQIQAADADM
+1280 GQVQAADADI

-1295 LVERYGTSA
+1295 LVQRYGTDT
-1304 DKYVMQAA
+1304 DKLVMQAT
-1312 SGVASSTTL
+1312 SGVVTSTTL
-1321 MAGSALASAGFVPF
+1321 MATSSLASTAFVPMM
-1335 LGEGLGNLA
+1335 GEFWGNLM
-1344 GSIVA
+1344 GSIAA
-1349 AIPEGSEMT
+1349 AIPEGAETT
-1358 YDLRDQG
+1358 YDLREQG
-1365 VDTDAAFYAGLAYT
+1365 VDSDTAFWAGLAYT
-1379 IFSGAT
+1379 VFNGAT
-1385 EDLMDI
+1385 EDLMNM

-1398 GRYAMRE
+1398 GTYAMQE
-1405 MFNEG
+1405 MYKQG
-1410 FWHTWRTN
+1410 FFKLWQAN
-1418 PKIAARASAAI
+1418 PKLAARATVAT
-1429 LASFAGNA
+1429 LAVKGADW
-1437 LGEGAQEA
+1437 LGEMTQEA
-1445 VQSLGGSMLE
+1445 VQGLGQSVIE
-1455 NIATGKPL
+1455 NAATGKTL
-1463 LSESDFEAALGEGI
+1463 ISDEDLRAALDEGI
-1477 AALPSSAILG
+1477 AAGPSSLILG
-1487 LAGGGYIE
+1487 LAGGGYVE

-1506 LTYAEAKAMPD
+1506 LSYAEAKAMPD

-1526 IEHQTT
+1526 IEHQVT
-1532 QQAVQDAS
+1532 QQAFQDAS
-1540 ADLNALIQSSEYQA
+1540 TDLNALMQSSEYQA
-1554 VQQTQV
+1554 AQQAQV

-1567 QAQQAEAEAQNT
+1567 QAQQVEAEAETA
-1579 RQRERALSDQLQTAT
+1579 RQKESWLTGQLQSATA
-1594 DEMLAADVVTEEMTD
+1594 EMMQADVVTKEMTD
-1609 NIAALSEAL
+1609 RIAEFSEAL
-1618 PEATNARIEAERKAA
+1618 PEATSARVEAEQKAA
-1633 ELTAV
+1633 E
-1638 AAEVSQR
+1638 
-1645 AEATAN
+1645 AN
-1651 AIQAQYTQIM
+1651 AAAQA
-1661 ETAKSNARQ
+1661 AKQNADDLDAVMQTRYSEILDNAKNNARE
-1670 FVLDRFFHGAT
+1670 FVLERFFHGAT
-1681 AEQRAVY
+1681 EEQRAAY
-1688 ENYLEKTAEL
+1688 ESYLEKTAEL

-1705 YNAKIAA
+1705 RNAKIAA

-1726 AQTAYGRALN
+1726 AQTAYGRALDV
-1736 IVDRLSDEVAALN
+1736 VDRLSSEVAELN

-1754 LYDAKYEAIPDAE
+1754 LYNVKYEQIPDEATDAK
-1767 TDAEFAKAEARSY
+1767 FARAEARGY
-1780 AEKAAQEAQADPMN
+1780 ADIAAQEAQADPTN

-1808 QSETAAAELAGK
+1808 QSESAAAELVSK
-1820 TADIAARL
+1820 TADIASRL
-1828 ESRDSATRQAALTEY
+1828 ESRDGATRQAALTEY
-1843 KTLLDQANTTAQA
+1843 KALVEQANATAQA
-1856 TEAAQQQYAATD
+1856 TEAAQQQYDATD
-1868 RTQTELNE
+1868 RTQTELND
-1876 AIADFKQYTNTDLTV
+1876 AIADFKQYSNTDLTV
-1891 DGAPKHDAAVAA
+1891 EGSPKHEAAVAA
-1903 YERLQNALRDAD
+1903 YERLQNALREAD

-1930 TADNADTQQAF
+1930 TADDADTQQAF
-1941 TEAGSR
+1941 TEAGNR

-1966 QAAVATALQNGG
+1966 QAAVATALQSGG
-1978 LEQLQRAINS
+1978 LEQLQQAINS
-1988 HERADVI
+1988 RERADVV
-1995 QTLSGIAVQSQ
+1995 QTLSDIAAQSQ

-2045 SSVKLNDDQKTQM
+2045 SSVKLSADQNTQM

-2101 IDQGYVQAGFHGTVH
+2101 IDQGYVQAGFHETVH
-2116 WIAQNAQTNPD
+2116 WIAQNAQANPD

-2177 SCGMVLTDKQNMLK
+2177 SCGMVLTDEANMLK

-2213 LKSIAVSIGNK
+2213 LKSIAASIGNK

-2272 FDASETMQNVQ
+2272 FDANETMQNVQ

-2295 LDSQLADAAIKKNAK
+2295 LDSQLTDAAIKKNAK

-2749 FEKWINNPNYMKLV
+2749 FEKWIDNPNYMKLV

-2871 ALANMNQSA
+2871 ALSGMQQTEA
-2880 STGRETQGIRR
+2880 TGRATPGIQR
-2891 DMGIFRKDR
+2891 DMGIFRRDR
-2900 SSATQ
+2900 NAAPQ
-2905 QNQRGDVQ
+2905 QGQGDNVQ

-2918 MRDLTDSIQVGYNPG
+2918 MRGLTDSIRVGYNPG

-2942 VNSNVMGF
+2942 VDRNVMGF
-2950 YNERARAI
+2950 YNQRARAI
-2958 TTRTSEAGDLAIG
+2958 TTRTNEAGDMATG
-2971 LHEFGHAAQARLENL
+2971 LHEFGHAAQARLPEL
-2986 HANDAMLNALPTT
+2986 HANDAMINALP
-2999 VKQNYAQAELDG
+2999 VAFRQNYAQAELDG

-3039 FERQMRSDPELLK
+3039 FERQIRAVPDLLR
-3052 AVTRGRDQVTLWN
+3052 AVTRGREQVRQWSE
-3065 TADTGTKIR
+3065 ADTGAKIR
-3074 AMMSETSAHKQRK
+3074 SMMSETSTYKQRR

-3106 PAKQVSDELY
+3106 PAKQVSNELY

-3127 RAEVVLTQN
+3127 RADVVLTQN
-3136 LIDPEGNIVGE
+3136 LIDPEGNIAGE

-3158 TQEMYRDVAEY
+3158 TQKMYRDIAEF

-3180 AGKPVFDVHEITAQD
+3180 AGRPVFDTHEITAQD
-3195 LRNYVT
+3195 LRDYVANT
-3201 DVEAKHPEVV
+3201 ETNHPEIV
-3211 RAADAMVGF
+3211 RAADALVDF
-3220 WQDFFD
+3220 WKDFFD
-3226 AWMVQTG
+3226 VWMVETG
-3233 MVDQSTV
+3233 MVDQQTV

-3256 MDENFGKK
+3256 TDKNFGKK
-3264 NGAGSSF
+3264 NGAGSAF
-3271 TLRAAKQGGSSLEV
+3271 RLRAAVQGGSSLEV
-3285 INPIYGITRMTQQV
+3285 INPIYSITRMTQQI
-3299 VNTVSQNQVA
+3299 VNTVSQNQVM
-3309 RIFHEAMQQGDF
+3309 RVFHDAMQGGDF
-3321 GWLATREAAD
+3321 GWLATQETAD
-3331 MRAVNVDTSKA
+3331 MRVTNVDTGRA
-3342 GYALAD
+3342 EFALAD
-3348 LYENLTAS
+3348 LYENLAAS
-3356 GADVD
+3356 GAEID
-3361 PTAFEDFYDTLAS
+3361 PMAFEDFYDTLAN
-3374 MRQSWTNPGWNKGA
+3374 MRQNWTNTGWNRDA
-3388 NVISGVDAD
+3388 NIVSGVDED
-3397 GKRFF
+3397 GRRFF

-3429 NAKNTF
+3429 NAKNAF

-3460 TGTWAVTYV
+3460 TGTWAVTYA

-3478 FHEALHN
+3478 FHEALHK
-3485 SKEFAEWRNMGG
+3485 SSTFVEWRNMGG
-3497 GEHTRLSSETGAKT
+3497 GEHTRLSSETGAKA

-3535 QTVTLEKFNNL
+3535 QTMTLEKFNNL
-3546 IENTSRFAEYRFG
+3546 IENTSRYAEYRFG

-3616 KNAFNKDGSV
+3616 RNAFNRDGSV
-3626 RARSWEAIGKTALNV
+3626 RTRSWEAIGKTALNV

-3649 ALIGAFSGGDDDRT
+3649 ALIGAFSGGDDDDRT

-3668 ILSEE
+3668 MLSEE
-3673 MSAGNLIIP
+3673 MRAGNLIIP

-3688 GISGFDRPYIR
+3688 GESGFDRPYVR

-3711 YAAGLQIMSDVA
+3711 YAAGLQLMSDVA

-3729 VDMHRTAQA
+3729 VDMYRTAQS
-3738 ILRDSLPDGSIF
+3738 ILQDSLPDGSIF
-3750 QALIDAKYNKTWD
+3750 QALIDAKYNRTWYET
-3763 GRNIVSDYV
+3763 NIVSDYV

-3789 KTVSKWLYGAGIEI
+3789 KGFSKLLYGIGIEV
-3803 SPAVMQYVTEQ
+3803 SPAVMQYVAEQ
-3814 YTGFVGKLIIPMLS
+3814 YSGFAGKLIMPFLS

-3836 SFEQSLK
+3836 SIGQSLR
-3843 NLGYSILKNYT
+3843 NVGYSILKNYT

-3860 TDLTNDYSAA
+3860 TDLTNDYKAA
-3870 KTIATAIQYDAQN
+3870 KSTMDAIKYDSDN

-3889 LSDLLTDAEREEA
+3889 LSDLLTDSEREEA
-3902 IEIATKLQ
+3902 IDRAKALQ
-3910 KKGGVFYDADREIKE
+3910 VKGGAFYDADREIKDL
-3925 YWGEISNIRQSDLT
+3925 WADMSNIQKSSLS
-3939 DAEKGQQIR
+3939 DAEKMQQIR
-3948 EIRYDIDKVME
+3948 EIRYDMDKVMQD
-3959 AALAD
+3959 ALAD

-3983 EAIRKGRP
+3983 NAIRKGRS